1 MLQEAVGKRFAPAPG
16 ERVWH
21 TPCRT
26 IPKLSVGLVSAAL
39 GLMLVFGGASACP
52 ALAQEATPG
61 SDVAAEAAVS
71 GAEGSSST
79 EGAAMPAVP
88 DKAEGT
94 GGPTSGSTRA
104 KGRQT
109 STESASEA
117 VGPSK
122 GSDDAEPVGG
132 ATVDRET
139 APSDQKTASSNQ
151 VNSTPTASDTL
162 VSPSAAAAGSSA
174 VTDAPAAGASTTDTP
189 VTDVPTTDAST
200 SNAPTADAP
209 AAETPAADGT
219 NTVDMSSKTGAT
231 SGVRDSGSTTQAS
244 HSNVYRMYN
253 AWTGEHLYT
262 GSLSEAKSA
271 LSEGWRWEGVAWVA
285 PSSGVPVYRLYNA
298 WSGDH
303 LYTTSKAEY
312 GRLARIGWK
321 GEGVQLYGAPA
332 GSGVAISRLYNRY
345 VQTGSHLLTANAN
358 ERRSCIRAGWSDDGN
373 SWYASK
379 LSKLPIAGFWSVT
392 QAWTPGQLQRYWIG
406 SDAAVAVSR
415 LIDPSS
421 SADRGAGYRAWAT
434 ASGAVIR
441 GARKQGDVIYLADND
456 GRLATGSGW
465 LVTDRFGQG
474 RQRYYL
480 YSRGAYSVVRPG
492 ISRDGATGP
501 GGIGAYHLTTG
512 AGHVL
517 RGSLRDGSVIYLAD
531 NDGRL
536 ATGSGWQVT
545 DCFCQGMQRYYLYS
559 RGAYSIARLG
569 RSSDGASDIGGT
581 HYTTAAGYVLRNM
594 DFDDGI
600 SWFWANNDG
609 RMSDVTDA
617 QRDLVSV
624 AYSTPS
630 PGAGLCAMWVSQ
642 VFSRA
647 GYRYA
652 GGNADDMYWRWCHS
666 SDRAQLRVG
675 MVIAVPSHSH
685 SRMGSIYGHIGIY
698 VGRGQVRDNVGA
710 VRDSPLDEWIRYYST
725 TEVARWGYLLG
736 IALA

>member
-1 MLQEAVGKRFAPAPG
+1 MLQEAVGKRLASAPG
-16 ERVWH
+16 EGVWR
-21 TPCRT
+21 TSCRM
-26 IPKLSVGLVSAAL
+26 IPKLSVGLVSAVL
-39 GLMLVFGGASACP
+39 GFTLVFGGAGARS

-61 SDVAAEAAVS
+61 SGVTAEAVAS
-71 GAEGSSST
+71 GPKESSSIEDT
-79 EGAAMPAVP
+79 AVP
-88 DKAEGT
+88 TAPSNKTEKAER
-94 GGPTSGSTRA
+94 SEFGSPRA
-104 KGRQT
+104 KGQQM
-109 STESASEA
+109 SAKPVSEA
-117 VGPSK
+117 TNSSK
-122 GSDDAEPVGG
+122 GSDVESVGSTTAG
-132 ATVDRET
+132 QDTISSDQSAP
-139 APSDQKTASSNQ
+139 APST
-151 VNSTPTASDTL
+151 SDTP
-162 VSPSAAAAGSSA
+162 VSSSSAAAGSSHIAAAA
-174 VTDAPAAGASTTDTP
+174 VADTSSADVSTTNAPATDT
-189 VTDVPTTDAST
+189 S
-200 SNAPTADAP
+200 
-209 AAETPAADGT
+209 
-219 NTVDMSSKTGAT
+219 TVDNTSVADVSSKKDVT
-231 SGVRDSGSTTQAS
+231 SVARDSGSTTQAS

-285 PSSGVPVYRLYNA
+285 PSAGVPVYRLYNA

-312 GRLARIGWK
+312 SRLARVGWK

-332 GSGVAISRLYNRY
+332 GSGAAISRLYNRY
-345 VQTGSHLLTANAN
+345 VQTGSHLLTADAN

-379 LSKLPIAGFWSVT
+379 LPKLPIAGFWTVT

-415 LIDPSS
+415 LIDSS
-421 SADRGAGYRAWAT
+421 SSPVDRGAGYRAWAT

-441 GARKQGDVIYLADND
+441 GAREQGGVVYLADNN

-474 RQRYYL
+474 MQRYYL
-480 YSRGAYSVVRPG
+480 YSRGAYSV
-492 ISRDGATGP
+492 A
-501 GGIGAYHLTTG
+501 
-512 AGHVL
+512 
-517 RGSLRDGSVIYLAD
+517 
-531 NDGRL
+531 
-536 ATGSGWQVT
+536 Q
-545 DCFCQGMQRYYLYS
+545 
-559 RGAYSIARLG
+559 LG
-569 RSSDGASDIGGT
+569 RSSDGESDIGGA
-581 HYTTAAGYVLRNM
+581 HYTTTAGYVLRNM
-594 DFDDGI
+594 DFDDGM

-710 VRDSPLDEWIRYYST
+710 VRDSPLDEWIRHYST
-725 TEVARWGYLLG
+725 TEVVRWGYLLG

>member
-1 MLQEAVGKRFAPAPG
+1 MLQEAVGKRCALAPG
-16 ERVWH
+16 EGVW
-21 TPCRT
+21 RT
-26 IPKLSVGLVSAAL
+26 SCWVIPKLSVGLVSAAL
-39 GLMLVFGGASACP
+39 GFTLVFGGAGARS

-61 SDVAAEAAVS
+61 SGVTAEAVAS
-71 GAEGSSST
+71 GPKESSSIEDT
-79 EGAAMPAVP
+79 AVP
-88 DKAEGT
+88 TAPSNKTEKAER
-94 GGPTSGSTRA
+94 SEFGSPRTKGQQASA
-104 KGRQT
+104 KPV
-109 STESASEA
+109 SEA
-117 VGPSK
+117 TNSSK
-122 GSDDAEPVGG
+122 GSDVESVGSTTAG
-132 ATVDRET
+132 QDTTSSGQSDS
-139 APSDQKTASSNQ
+139 APST
-151 VNSTPTASDTL
+151 SDTP
-162 VSPSAAAAGSSA
+162 VSSSSAAAGSSHIAAAA
-174 VTDAPAAGASTTDTP
+174 VADTSSADVSTTNAPATDT
-189 VTDVPTTDAST
+189 S
-200 SNAPTADAP
+200 
-209 AAETPAADGT
+209 
-219 NTVDMSSKTGAT
+219 TVDNTSVADVSSKKDVT
-231 SGVRDSGSTTQAS
+231 SVARDSGSTTQAS

-285 PSSGVPVYRLYNA
+285 PSAGVPVYRLYNA

-303 LYTTSKAEY
+303 LYTTSKVEY
-312 GRLARIGWK
+312 SRLARVGWK

-332 GSGVAISRLYNRY
+332 GSGAAISRLYNRY
-345 VQTGSHLLTANAN
+345 VQTGSHLLTADAN

-379 LSKLPIAGFWSVT
+379 LSKLPIAGFWTVT

-406 SDAAVAVSR
+406 SDAVVAASR

-421 SADRGAGYRAWAT
+421 SPVDRGAGYRAWAT

-441 GARKQGDVIYLADND
+441 GAREQGGVIYLADND

-465 LVTDRFGQG
+465 LVTDRFCQG
-474 RQRYYL
+474 LQRYYL
-480 YSRGAYSVVRPG
+480 YSRGAYSV
-492 ISRDGATGP
+492 A
-501 GGIGAYHLTTG
+501 
-512 AGHVL
+512 
-517 RGSLRDGSVIYLAD
+517 
-531 NDGRL
+531 
-536 ATGSGWQVT
+536 Q
-545 DCFCQGMQRYYLYS
+545 
-559 RGAYSIARLG
+559 LG
-569 RSSDGASDIGGT
+569 RSSDGESDIGGA
-581 HYTTAAGYVLRNM
+581 HYTTTAGYVLRNM
-594 DFDDGI
+594 DFDDGM

-725 TEVARWGYLLG
+725 TEVVRWGYLLG

>member
-1 MLQEAVGKRFAPAPG
+1 MLQEAVGKSFALAPG
-16 ERVWH
+16 EGVWH
-21 TPCRT
+21 TSCRM

-39 GLMLVFGGASACP
+39 GFTLVFGGASARS
-52 ALAQEATPG
+52 ALAQEATSG
-61 SDVAAEAAVS
+61 SCVTAEVVAS
-71 GAEGSSST
+71 GPKESSSIEDTGVPTVPSSKT
-79 EGAAMPAVP
+79 E
-88 DKAEGT
+88 KTEK
-94 GGPTSGSTRA
+94 SEFGSPRA
-104 KGRQT
+104 KGQQV
-109 STESASEA
+109 SAKPVPEA
-117 VGPSK
+117 ADSSK
-122 GSDDAEPVGG
+122 GSDVESVGS
-132 ATVDRET
+132 ATAGQDT
-139 APSDQKTASSNQ
+139 TSSDQSDPASS
-151 VNSTPTASDTL
+151 TSDIP
-162 VSPSAAAAGSSA
+162 VSSSSAAAGSSHVA
-174 VTDAPAAGASTTDTP
+174 AAPAADATSADVSTANAPATDT
-189 VTDVPTTDAST
+189 S
-200 SNAPTADAP
+200 TADN
-209 AAETPAADGT
+209 TSVAD
-219 NTVDMSSKTGAT
+219 VSSKKDVT
-231 SGVRDSGSTTQAS
+231 SVARDSGSTTQAS

-285 PSSGVPVYRLYNA
+285 PSAGVPVYRLYNA

-312 GRLARIGWK
+312 SRLARVGWK

-332 GSGVAISRLYNRY
+332 GSGAAISRLYNRY
-345 VQTGSHLLTANAN
+345 VQTGSHLLTADAS
-358 ERRSCIRAGWSDDGN
+358 EKRSCIRAGWSDDGN

-379 LSKLPIAGFWSVT
+379 LSKLPIAGFWTVT

-406 SDAAVAVSR
+406 SDASVAVSR

-421 SADRGAGYRAWAT
+421 SPVDRGAGYRAWAT

-441 GARKQGDVIYLADND
+441 GAREQGGVIYLADND

-474 RQRYYL
+474 MQRYYL
-480 YSRGAYSVVRPG
+480 YSRGAYSV
-492 ISRDGATGP
+492 A
-501 GGIGAYHLTTG
+501 
-512 AGHVL
+512 
-517 RGSLRDGSVIYLAD
+517 
-531 NDGRL
+531 
-536 ATGSGWQVT
+536 Q
-545 DCFCQGMQRYYLYS
+545 
-559 RGAYSIARLG
+559 LG
-569 RSSDGASDIGGT
+569 RSSDGESDIGGA
-581 HYTTAAGYVLRNM
+581 HYTTTAGYVLRNM

>member
-1 MLQEAVGKRFAPAPG
+1 MLQEAVGKRLASAPG
-16 ERVWH
+16 EGVWR
-21 TPCRT
+21 TSCRM
-26 IPKLSVGLVSAAL
+26 IPKLSVGLVSAVL
-39 GLMLVFGGASACP
+39 GFTLVFGGAGARS

-61 SDVAAEAAVS
+61 SGVTAEAVAS
-71 GAEGSSST
+71 GPKESSSIEDT
-79 EGAAMPAVP
+79 AVP
-88 DKAEGT
+88 TAPSNKTEKAER
-94 GGPTSGSTRA
+94 SEFGSPRTKGQQASA
-104 KGRQT
+104 KPV
-109 STESASEA
+109 SEA
-117 VGPSK
+117 TNSSK
-122 GSDDAEPVGG
+122 GSDVESVGSTTAG
-132 ATVDRET
+132 QDTTSSGQSDS
-139 APSDQKTASSNQ
+139 APST
-151 VNSTPTASDTL
+151 SDTP
-162 VSPSAAAAGSSA
+162 VSSSSAAAGLSHVAAAAVADTSSA
-174 VTDAPAAGASTTDTP
+174 DVSTTNAPATDT
-189 VTDVPTTDAST
+189 S
-200 SNAPTADAP
+200 
-209 AAETPAADGT
+209 
-219 NTVDMSSKTGAT
+219 TVDNTSVADVSSKKDVT
-231 SGVRDSGSTTQAS
+231 SVARDSGSTTQAS

-285 PSSGVPVYRLYNA
+285 PSAGVPVYRLYNA

-312 GRLARIGWK
+312 SRLARVGWK

-332 GSGVAISRLYNRY
+332 GSGAAISRLYNRY
-345 VQTGSHLLTANAN
+345 VQTGSHLLTADAS
-358 ERRSCIRAGWSDDGN
+358 EKRSCIRAGWSDDGN

-379 LSKLPIAGFWSVT
+379 LSKLPIAGFWTVT

-406 SDAAVAVSR
+406 SDASVAVSR

-421 SADRGAGYRAWAT
+421 SPVDRGAGYRAWAT

-441 GARKQGDVIYLADND
+441 GAREQGGVIYLADND

-465 LVTDRFGQG
+465 LVTDRFCQG
-474 RQRYYL
+474 LQRYYL
-480 YSRGAYSVVRPG
+480 YSRGAYSV
-492 ISRDGATGP
+492 A
-501 GGIGAYHLTTG
+501 
-512 AGHVL
+512 
-517 RGSLRDGSVIYLAD
+517 
-531 NDGRL
+531 
-536 ATGSGWQVT
+536 Q
-545 DCFCQGMQRYYLYS
+545 
-559 RGAYSIARLG
+559 LG
-569 RSSDGASDIGGT
+569 RSSDGESDIGGA
-581 HYTTAAGYVLRNM
+581 HYTTTAGYVLRNM
-594 DFDDGI
+594 DFDDGM

-710 VRDSPLDEWIRYYST
+710 VRDSPLDEWIRHYST
-725 TEVARWGYLLG
+725 TEVVRWGYLLG

>member
-1 MLQEAVGKRFAPAPG
+1 
-16 ERVWH
+16 
-21 TPCRT
+21 
-26 IPKLSVGLVSAAL
+26 
-39 GLMLVFGGASACP
+39 
-52 ALAQEATPG
+52 
-61 SDVAAEAAVS
+61 
-71 GAEGSSST
+71 
-79 EGAAMPAVP
+79 
-88 DKAEGT
+88 
-94 GGPTSGSTRA
+94 
-104 KGRQT
+104 
-109 STESASEA
+109 
-117 VGPSK
+117 
-122 GSDDAEPVGG
+122 
-132 ATVDRET
+132 
-139 APSDQKTASSNQ
+139 
-151 VNSTPTASDTL
+151 
-162 VSPSAAAAGSSA
+162 
-174 VTDAPAAGASTTDTP
+174 
-189 VTDVPTTDAST
+189 
-200 SNAPTADAP
+200 
-209 AAETPAADGT
+209 
-219 NTVDMSSKTGAT
+219 
-231 SGVRDSGSTTQAS
+231 
-244 HSNVYRMYN
+244 MYN

-285 PSSGVPVYRLYNA
+285 PSAGVPVYRLYNA

-312 GRLARIGWK
+312 SRLARVGWK

-332 GSGVAISRLYNRY
+332 GSGAAISRLYNRY
-345 VQTGSHLLTANAN
+345 VQTGSHLLTADAN

-379 LSKLPIAGFWSVT
+379 LPKLPIAGFWTVT

-406 SDAAVAVSR
+406 SDASVAVSR

-421 SADRGAGYRAWAT
+421 SPVDRGAGYRAWAT

-441 GARKQGDVIYLADND
+441 GAREQGGVIYLADND

-465 LVTDRFGQG
+465 LVTDRFCQG
-474 RQRYYL
+474 LQRYYL
-480 YSRGAYSVVRPG
+480 YSRGAYSV
-492 ISRDGATGP
+492 A
-501 GGIGAYHLTTG
+501 
-512 AGHVL
+512 
-517 RGSLRDGSVIYLAD
+517 
-531 NDGRL
+531 
-536 ATGSGWQVT
+536 Q
-545 DCFCQGMQRYYLYS
+545 
-559 RGAYSIARLG
+559 LG
-569 RSSDGASDIGGT
+569 RSSDGESDIGGA
-581 HYTTAAGYVLRNM
+581 HYTTTAGYVLRNM
-594 DFDDGI
+594 DFDDGM

-725 TEVARWGYLLG
+725 TEVVRWGYLLG

>member
-1 MLQEAVGKRFAPAPG
+1 MLQEAVGKRCALAPG
-16 ERVWH
+16 EGVW
-21 TPCRT
+21 RT
-26 IPKLSVGLVSAAL
+26 SCWVIPKLSVGLVSAAL
-39 GLMLVFGGASACP
+39 GFTLVFGGAGARS

-61 SDVAAEAAVS
+61 SGATAEAVAS
-71 GAEGSSST
+71 GPEESSSIEDT
-79 EGAAMPAVP
+79 AVP
-88 DKAEGT
+88 TAPSNKTEKT
-94 GGPTSGSTRA
+94 EKSEFGSPRTKGQQVSA
-104 KGRQT
+104 KPVP
-109 STESASEA
+109 EA
-117 VGPSK
+117 TNSSK
-122 GSDDAEPVGG
+122 GSDVESVGS
-132 ATVDRET
+132 TT
-139 APSDQKTASSNQ
+139 AGQDTTSSDQSDPASS
-151 VNSTPTASDTL
+151 TSDIP
-162 VSPSAAAAGSSA
+162 VSSSSAAAGSSHVA
-174 VTDAPAAGASTTDTP
+174 AAPAADATSVDVSTANAPATDTP
-189 VTDVPTTDAST
+189 
-200 SNAPTADAP
+200 
-209 AAETPAADGT
+209 
-219 NTVDMSSKTGAT
+219 TVDNTSVADVSSKKDVT
-231 SGVRDSGSTTQAS
+231 SVARDSGSTTQAS

-285 PSSGVPVYRLYNA
+285 PSAGVPVYRLYNA

-303 LYTTSKAEY
+303 LYTTSKVEY
-312 GRLARIGWK
+312 SRLARVGWK

-332 GSGVAISRLYNRY
+332 GSGAAISRLYNRY
-345 VQTGSHLLTANAN
+345 VQTGSHLLTADTN

-379 LSKLPIAGFWSVT
+379 LSKLPIAGFWTVT

-406 SDAAVAVSR
+406 SDASVAVSR

-421 SADRGAGYRAWAT
+421 SPVDRGAGYRAWAT

-441 GARKQGDVIYLADND
+441 GAREQGGVIYLADND

-474 RQRYYL
+474 
-480 YSRGAYSVVRPG
+480 
-492 ISRDGATGP
+492 
-501 GGIGAYHLTTG
+501 
-512 AGHVL
+512 
-517 RGSLRDGSVIYLAD
+517 
-531 NDGRL
+531 
-536 ATGSGWQVT
+536 
-545 DCFCQGMQRYYLYS
+545 MQRYYLYS
-559 RGAYSIARLG
+559 KGAYSVAQLG
-569 RSSDGASDIGGT
+569 RSSDGESDIGGA
-581 HYTTAAGYVLRNM
+581 HYTTTAGYVLRNM

-725 TEVARWGYLLG
+725 TEVVRWGYLLG

>member
-1 MLQEAVGKRFAPAPG
+1 MLQEAVGKRCALAPG
-16 ERVWH
+16 EGVW
-21 TPCRT
+21 RT
-26 IPKLSVGLVSAAL
+26 SCWVIPKLSVGLVSAAL
-39 GLMLVFGGASACP
+39 GFTLVFGGAGARS

-61 SDVAAEAAVS
+61 SGVTAEAVAS
-71 GAEGSSST
+71 GPKESSSIEDT
-79 EGAAMPAVP
+79 AVP
-88 DKAEGT
+88 TAPSNKTEKAER
-94 GGPTSGSTRA
+94 SEFGSPRT
-104 KGRQT
+104 KGQQA
-109 STESASEA
+109 STKPVSEA
-117 VGPSK
+117 TNSSK
-122 GSDDAEPVGG
+122 GSDVESVGSTTAG
-132 ATVDRET
+132 QDTTSSGQSDS
-139 APSDQKTASSNQ
+139 APST
-151 VNSTPTASDTL
+151 SDTP
-162 VSPSAAAAGSSA
+162 VSSSSAAAGSSHIAAAA
-174 VTDAPAAGASTTDTP
+174 VADTSSADVSTTNAPATDT
-189 VTDVPTTDAST
+189 S
-200 SNAPTADAP
+200 
-209 AAETPAADGT
+209 
-219 NTVDMSSKTGAT
+219 TVDNTSVADVSSKKDVT
-231 SGVRDSGSTTQAS
+231 SVARDSGSTTQAS

-285 PSSGVPVYRLYNA
+285 PSAGVPVYRLYNA

-303 LYTTSKAEY
+303 LYTTSKVEY
-312 GRLARIGWK
+312 SRLARVGWK

-332 GSGVAISRLYNRY
+332 GSGAAISRLYNRY
-345 VQTGSHLLTANAN
+345 VQTGSHLLTADAN

-379 LSKLPIAGFWSVT
+379 LSKLPIAGFWTVT

-406 SDAAVAVSR
+406 SDAVVAASR

-421 SADRGAGYRAWAT
+421 SPVDRGAGYRAWAT

-441 GARKQGDVIYLADND
+441 GAREQGGVIYLADND

-474 RQRYYL
+474 MQRYYL
-480 YSRGAYSVVRPG
+480 YSRGAYSV
-492 ISRDGATGP
+492 A
-501 GGIGAYHLTTG
+501 
-512 AGHVL
+512 
-517 RGSLRDGSVIYLAD
+517 
-531 NDGRL
+531 
-536 ATGSGWQVT
+536 Q
-545 DCFCQGMQRYYLYS
+545 
-559 RGAYSIARLG
+559 LG
-569 RSSDGASDIGGT
+569 RSSDGESDIGGA
-581 HYTTAAGYVLRNM
+581 HYTTTAGYVLRNM
-594 DFDDGI
+594 DFDDGM

-725 TEVARWGYLLG
+725 TEVVRWGYLLG

>member
-1 MLQEAVGKRFAPAPG
+1 MLQEAVGKSFALAPSEG
-16 ERVWH
+16 VWH
-21 TPCRT
+21 TSCRM

-39 GLMLVFGGASACP
+39 GFTLVFGGAGARS

-61 SDVAAEAAVS
+61 SCVTAEAVVS
-71 GAEGSSST
+71 GPKESSSIEDT
-79 EGAAMPAVP
+79 AVP
-88 DKAEGT
+88 TVPSSKTEKT
-94 GGPTSGSTRA
+94 EKSEFGSPRA
-104 KGRQT
+104 KGQQV
-109 STESASEA
+109 SAKPVPEA
-117 VGPSK
+117 ADSSK
-122 GSDDAEPVGG
+122 GSDVESVGS
-132 ATVDRET
+132 TT
-139 APSDQKTASSNQ
+139 AGQDTTSSDQSDPASS
-151 VNSTPTASDTL
+151 TSDIP
-162 VSPSAAAAGSSA
+162 VSSSSAAAGSSHVA
-174 VTDAPAAGASTTDTP
+174 AAPAADATSADVSTANAPATDT
-189 VTDVPTTDAST
+189 S
-200 SNAPTADAP
+200 TADN
-209 AAETPAADGT
+209 TSVAD
-219 NTVDMSSKTGAT
+219 VSSKKDVT
-231 SGVRDSGSTTQAS
+231 SVARDSGSTTQAS

-285 PSSGVPVYRLYNA
+285 PSAGVPVYRLYNA

-312 GRLARIGWK
+312 SRLARVGWK

-332 GSGVAISRLYNRY
+332 GSGAAISRLYNRY
-345 VQTGSHLLTANAN
+345 VQTGSHLLTTDAS
-358 ERRSCIRAGWSDDGN
+358 EKRSCIRAGWSDDGN

-379 LSKLPIAGFWSVT
+379 LSKLPIAGFWTVT

-406 SDAAVAVSR
+406 SDASVAVSR

-421 SADRGAGYRAWAT
+421 SPVDRGAGYRAWAT

-441 GARKQGDVIYLADND
+441 GAREQGGVIYLADND

-474 RQRYYL
+474 MQRYYL
-480 YSRGAYSVVRPG
+480 YSRGAYSVAKPG
-492 ISRDGATGP
+492 VSRDGATGR
-501 GGIGAYHLTTG
+501 GGIGAYHFTTG

-517 RGSLRDGSVIYLAD
+517 RGSLRSGSIIYLAD

-536 ATGSGWQVT
+536 ATGSGWLVT
-545 DCFCQGMQRYYLYS
+545 DRFGQGLQRYYLYS
-559 RGAYSIARLG
+559 RGAYSVAQLG
-569 RSSDGASDIGGT
+569 RSSDGESDIGGA
-581 HYTTAAGYVLRNM
+581 HYTTTAGYVLRNM
-594 DFDDGI
+594 DFDDGM

-710 VRDSPLDEWIRYYST
+710 VRDSPLDEWIRHYST
-725 TEVARWGYLLG
+725 TEVVRWGYLLG
-736 IALA
+736 IVLA

>member
-1 MLQEAVGKRFAPAPG
+1 MLQEAVGKSFALAPG
-16 ERVWH
+16 EGVWH
-21 TPCRT
+21 TSCRM

-39 GLMLVFGGASACP
+39 GFTLVFGGAGARS
-52 ALAQEATPG
+52 ALAQEATSG
-61 SDVAAEAAVS
+61 SCVTAEVVAS
-71 GAEGSSST
+71 GPEESSSIEDT
-79 EGAAMPAVP
+79 AVP
-88 DKAEGT
+88 TVPSSKTEKT
-94 GGPTSGSTRA
+94 EKSEFGSPRA
-104 KGRQT
+104 KGQQV
-109 STESASEA
+109 SAKPVSEA
-117 VGPSK
+117 TNSSK
-122 GSDDAEPVGG
+122 GSDVESVGS
-132 ATVDRET
+132 TT
-139 APSDQKTASSNQ
+139 AGQDIASSDQSDPASS
-151 VNSTPTASDTL
+151 TSDIP
-162 VSPSAAAAGSSA
+162 VSSSSAAAGSSHVA
-174 VTDAPAAGASTTDTP
+174 AAPAADATSADVSTTN
-189 VTDVPTTDAST
+189 VPATDAL
-200 SNAPTADAP
+200 TADN
-209 AAETPAADGT
+209 TSVAD
-219 NTVDMSSKTGAT
+219 VSSKKDVT
-231 SGVRDSGSTTQAS
+231 SVARDSGSTTQAS
-244 HSNVYRMYN
+244 HSNVDRMYN

-285 PSSGVPVYRLYNA
+285 PSAGVPVYRLYNA

-312 GRLARIGWK
+312 SRLARVGWK

-332 GSGVAISRLYNRY
+332 GSGAAISRLYNRY
-345 VQTGSHLLTANAN
+345 VQTGSHLLTADAS
-358 ERRSCIRAGWSDDGN
+358 EKRSCIRAGWSDDGN

-379 LSKLPIAGFWSVT
+379 LSKLPIAGFWTVT

-406 SDAAVAVSR
+406 SDASVAVSR

-421 SADRGAGYRAWAT
+421 SPVDRGAGYRAWAT

-441 GARKQGDVIYLADND
+441 GAREQGGVIYLADND

-474 RQRYYL
+474 MQRYYL
-480 YSRGAYSVVRPG
+480 YSRGAYSV
-492 ISRDGATGP
+492 A
-501 GGIGAYHLTTG
+501 
-512 AGHVL
+512 
-517 RGSLRDGSVIYLAD
+517 
-531 NDGRL
+531 
-536 ATGSGWQVT
+536 Q
-545 DCFCQGMQRYYLYS
+545 
-559 RGAYSIARLG
+559 LG
-569 RSSDGASDIGGT
+569 RSSDGESDIGGA
-581 HYTTAAGYVLRNM
+581 HYTTTAGYVLRNM

-698 VGRGQVRDNVGA
+698 VGRGQVRDNVG
-710 VRDSPLDEWIRYYST
+710 VIRDSPLDEWIRYYST
-725 TEVARWGYLLG
+725 TEVVRWGYLLG

>member
-1 MLQEAVGKRFAPAPG
+1 MLQEAVGKSFALAPG
-16 ERVWH
+16 EGVWH
-21 TPCRT
+21 TSCRM

-39 GLMLVFGGASACP
+39 GFTLVFGGASARS
-52 ALAQEATPG
+52 ALAQEATSG
-61 SDVAAEAAVS
+61 SCVTAEVVAS
-71 GAEGSSST
+71 GPKESSSIEDTGVPTVPSSKT
-79 EGAAMPAVP
+79 E
-88 DKAEGT
+88 KTEK
-94 GGPTSGSTRA
+94 SEFGSPRA
-104 KGRQT
+104 KGQQV
-109 STESASEA
+109 SAKPVPEA
-117 VGPSK
+117 ADSSK
-122 GSDDAEPVGG
+122 GSDVESVGS
-132 ATVDRET
+132 ATAGQDT
-139 APSDQKTASSNQ
+139 TSSDQSDPASS
-151 VNSTPTASDTL
+151 TSDIP
-162 VSPSAAAAGSSA
+162 VSSSSAAAGSSHVA
-174 VTDAPAAGASTTDTP
+174 AAPAADATSADVSTANAPATDT
-189 VTDVPTTDAST
+189 S
-200 SNAPTADAP
+200 TADN
-209 AAETPAADGT
+209 TSVAD
-219 NTVDMSSKTGAT
+219 VSSKKDVT
-231 SGVRDSGSTTQAS
+231 SVARDSGSTTQAS

-285 PSSGVPVYRLYNA
+285 PSAGVPVYRLYNA

-312 GRLARIGWK
+312 SRLARVGWK

-332 GSGVAISRLYNRY
+332 GSGAAISRLYNRY
-345 VQTGSHLLTANAN
+345 VQTGSHLLTADAS
-358 ERRSCIRAGWSDDGN
+358 EKRSCIRAGWSDDGN

-379 LSKLPIAGFWSVT
+379 LSKLPIAGFWTVT

-406 SDAAVAVSR
+406 SDAVVAASR

-421 SADRGAGYRAWAT
+421 SPVDRGAGYRAWAT

-441 GARKQGDVIYLADND
+441 GAREQGGVIYLADND

-474 RQRYYL
+474 MQRYYL
-480 YSRGAYSVVRPG
+480 YSRGAYSV
-492 ISRDGATGP
+492 A
-501 GGIGAYHLTTG
+501 
-512 AGHVL
+512 
-517 RGSLRDGSVIYLAD
+517 
-531 NDGRL
+531 
-536 ATGSGWQVT
+536 Q
-545 DCFCQGMQRYYLYS
+545 
-559 RGAYSIARLG
+559 LG
-569 RSSDGASDIGGT
+569 RSSDGESDIGGA
-581 HYTTAAGYVLRNM
+581 HYTTTAGYVLRNM

-698 VGRGQVRDNVGA
+698 VGRGQVRDNVG
-710 VRDSPLDEWIRYYST
+710 VIRDSPLDEWIRYYST
-725 TEVARWGYLLG
+725 TEVVRWGYLLG

>member
-16 ERVWH
+16 EGVWR
-21 TPCRT
+21 TPCWV

-39 GLMLVFGGASACP
+39 GFTLVFGGAGARSV
-52 ALAQEATPG
+52 LAQEATSG
-61 SDVAAEAAVS
+61 SGVTTEAVAS
-71 GAEGSSST
+71 GPKESSSIEDT
-79 EGAAMPAVP
+79 AVP
-88 DKAEGT
+88 TAPSNKTEKAER
-94 GGPTSGSTRA
+94 SEFGSPRA
-104 KGRQT
+104 KGQQV
-109 STESASEA
+109 SAKPVSE
-117 VGPSK
+117 VTNSSK
-122 GSDDAEPVGG
+122 GSDVESVGSTTAVQDTTSSDQSG
-132 ATVDRET
+132 P
-139 APSDQKTASSNQ
+139 APSTSDIPVSS
-151 VNSTPTASDTL
+151 S
-162 VSPSAAAAGSSA
+162 SAAAGLSHVAA
-174 VTDAPAAGASTTDTP
+174 APAVDTTSADVSTTNTP
-189 VTDVPTTDAST
+189 ATNT
-200 SNAPTADAP
+200 STADN
-209 AAETPAADGT
+209 TSVAD
-219 NTVDMSSKTGAT
+219 VSSKKDVT
-231 SGVRDSGSTTQAS
+231 SVARDSGSTTQAS

-285 PSSGVPVYRLYNA
+285 PSAGVPVYRLYNA

-312 GRLARIGWK
+312 SRLARVGWK

-332 GSGVAISRLYNRY
+332 GSGAAISRLYNRY
-345 VQTGSHLLTANAN
+345 VQTGSHLLTADAN

-379 LSKLPIAGFWSVT
+379 LSKLPIAGFWTVT

-406 SDAAVAVSR
+406 SDASVAVSR

-421 SADRGAGYRAWAT
+421 SPVDRGAGYRAWAT

-441 GARKQGDVIYLADND
+441 GAREQGGVIYLADND

-474 RQRYYL
+474 MQRYYL
-480 YSRGAYSVVRPG
+480 YSRGAYSV
-492 ISRDGATGP
+492 A
-501 GGIGAYHLTTG
+501 
-512 AGHVL
+512 
-517 RGSLRDGSVIYLAD
+517 
-531 NDGRL
+531 
-536 ATGSGWQVT
+536 Q
-545 DCFCQGMQRYYLYS
+545 
-559 RGAYSIARLG
+559 LG
-569 RSSDGASDIGGT
+569 RSSDGESDIGGA
-581 HYTTAAGYVLRNM
+581 HYTTTAGYVLRNM
-594 DFDDGI
+594 DFDDGM

-725 TEVARWGYLLG
+725 TEVVRWGYLLG

>member
-1 MLQEAVGKRFAPAPG
+1 MLQEAVGKRCALAPG
-16 ERVWH
+16 EGVW
-21 TPCRT
+21 RT
-26 IPKLSVGLVSAAL
+26 SCWVIPKLSVGLVSAAL
-39 GLMLVFGGASACP
+39 GFTLVFGGAGARS

-61 SDVAAEAAVS
+61 SGATAEAVAS
-71 GAEGSSST
+71 GPEESSSIEDTGVPTAPSNKT
-79 EGAAMPAVP
+79 E
-88 DKAEGT
+88 KTEK
-94 GGPTSGSTRA
+94 SEFGSPRTKGQQASA
-104 KGRQT
+104 KPV
-109 STESASEA
+109 SEA
-117 VGPSK
+117 TNSSK
-122 GSDDAEPVGG
+122 GSDVESVGSTTAG
-132 ATVDRET
+132 QDTISSDQSAP
-139 APSDQKTASSNQ
+139 APST
-151 VNSTPTASDTL
+151 SDTP
-162 VSPSAAAAGSSA
+162 VSSSSAAAGSSHVAAAA
-174 VTDAPAAGASTTDTP
+174 VADTSSADVSTTNAPATDT
-189 VTDVPTTDAST
+189 S
-200 SNAPTADAP
+200 TADN
-209 AAETPAADGT
+209 TSVAD
-219 NTVDMSSKTGAT
+219 VSSKKDVT
-231 SGVRDSGSTTQAS
+231 SVARDSGSTTQAS

-285 PSSGVPVYRLYNA
+285 PSAGVPVYRLYNA

-312 GRLARIGWK
+312 SRLARVGWK

-332 GSGVAISRLYNRY
+332 GSGAAISRLYNRY
-345 VQTGSHLLTANAN
+345 VQTGSHLLTADAS
-358 ERRSCIRAGWSDDGN
+358 EKRSCIRAGWSDDGN

-379 LSKLPIAGFWSVT
+379 LSKLPIAGFWTVT

-406 SDAAVAVSR
+406 SDASVAVSR

-421 SADRGAGYRAWAT
+421 SPVDRGAGYRAWAT

-441 GARKQGDVIYLADND
+441 GAREQGGVIYLADND

-465 LVTDRFGQG
+465 LVTDRFCQG
-474 RQRYYL
+474 LQRYYL
-480 YSRGAYSVVRPG
+480 YSRGAYSV
-492 ISRDGATGP
+492 A
-501 GGIGAYHLTTG
+501 
-512 AGHVL
+512 
-517 RGSLRDGSVIYLAD
+517 
-531 NDGRL
+531 
-536 ATGSGWQVT
+536 Q
-545 DCFCQGMQRYYLYS
+545 
-559 RGAYSIARLG
+559 LG
-569 RSSDGASDIGGT
+569 RSSDGESDIGGA
-581 HYTTAAGYVLRNM
+581 HYTTTAGYVLRNM
-594 DFDDGI
+594 DFDDGM

-725 TEVARWGYLLG
+725 TEVVRWGYLLG

>member
-1 MLQEAVGKRFAPAPG
+1 MLQEAVGKRCALAPG
-16 ERVWH
+16 EGVWR
-21 TPCRT
+21 TSCRM

-39 GLMLVFGGASACP
+39 GFTLVFGGAGARS

-61 SDVAAEAAVS
+61 SGATAEAVAS
-71 GAEGSSST
+71 GPEESSSIEDTGVPTAPSNKT
-79 EGAAMPAVP
+79 E
-88 DKAEGT
+88 KTEK
-94 GGPTSGSTRA
+94 SEFGSPRA
-104 KGRQT
+104 KGQQV
-109 STESASEA
+109 SAKPVPEA
-117 VGPSK
+117 ADSSK
-122 GSDDAEPVGG
+122 GSDVESVGS
-132 ATVDRET
+132 ATAGQDT
-139 APSDQKTASSNQ
+139 TSSDQSDPASS
-151 VNSTPTASDTL
+151 TSDIP
-162 VSPSAAAAGSSA
+162 VSSSSAAAGSSHIAAAA
-174 VTDAPAAGASTTDTP
+174 VADTSSADVSTTNAPATDT
-189 VTDVPTTDAST
+189 S
-200 SNAPTADAP
+200 
-209 AAETPAADGT
+209 
-219 NTVDMSSKTGAT
+219 TVDNTSVADVSSKKDVT
-231 SGVRDSGSTTQAS
+231 SVARDSGSTTQAS

-285 PSSGVPVYRLYNA
+285 PSAGVPVYRLYNA

-312 GRLARIGWK
+312 SRLARVGWK

-332 GSGVAISRLYNRY
+332 GSGAAISRLYNRY
-345 VQTGSHLLTANAN
+345 VQTGSHLLTADAS
-358 ERRSCIRAGWSDDGN
+358 EKRSCIRAGWSDDGN

-379 LSKLPIAGFWSVT
+379 LSKLPIAGFWTVT

-406 SDAAVAVSR
+406 SDASVAVSR

-421 SADRGAGYRAWAT
+421 SPVDRGAGYRAWAT

-441 GARKQGDVIYLADND
+441 GAREQGGVIYLADND

-474 RQRYYL
+474 MQRYYL
-480 YSRGAYSVVRPG
+480 YSRGAYSV
-492 ISRDGATGP
+492 A
-501 GGIGAYHLTTG
+501 
-512 AGHVL
+512 
-517 RGSLRDGSVIYLAD
+517 
-531 NDGRL
+531 
-536 ATGSGWQVT
+536 Q
-545 DCFCQGMQRYYLYS
+545 
-559 RGAYSIARLG
+559 LG
-569 RSSDGASDIGGT
+569 RSSDGESDIGGA
-581 HYTTAAGYVLRNM
+581 HYTTTAGYVLRNM

-725 TEVARWGYLLG
+725 TEVVRWGYLLG

>member
-1 MLQEAVGKRFAPAPG
+1 MLQEAVGKSFALAPSEG
-16 ERVWH
+16 VW
-21 TPCRT
+21 RT
-26 IPKLSVGLVSAAL
+26 SCWVIPKLSVGLVSAAL
-39 GLMLVFGGASACP
+39 GFTLVFGGAGARS

-61 SDVAAEAAVS
+61 SCVTAEVVAS
-71 GAEGSSST
+71 GPKESSSIEDT
-79 EGAAMPAVP
+79 AVP
-88 DKAEGT
+88 TAPSNKTEKT
-94 GGPTSGSTRA
+94 EKSEFGSPRA
-104 KGRQT
+104 KGQQA
-109 STESASEA
+109 SAKPVPEA
-117 VGPSK
+117 ADSSK
-122 GSDDAEPVGG
+122 GSDVESVGS
-132 ATVDRET
+132 TT
-139 APSDQKTASSNQ
+139 AGQDTTSSDQSDPASS
-151 VNSTPTASDTL
+151 TSDIP
-162 VSPSAAAAGSSA
+162 VSSSSAAAGSSHVA
-174 VTDAPAAGASTTDTP
+174 AAPAADATSADVSTANAPATDT
-189 VTDVPTTDAST
+189 S
-200 SNAPTADAP
+200 TADN
-209 AAETPAADGT
+209 TSVAD
-219 NTVDMSSKTGAT
+219 VSSKKDVT
-231 SGVRDSGSTTQAS
+231 SVARDSGSTTQAS

-285 PSSGVPVYRLYNA
+285 PSAGVPVYRLYNA

-312 GRLARIGWK
+312 SRLARVGWK

-332 GSGVAISRLYNRY
+332 GSGAAISRLYNRY
-345 VQTGSHLLTANAN
+345 VQTGSHLLTADAN

-379 LSKLPIAGFWSVT
+379 LSKLPIAGFWTVT

-406 SDAAVAVSR
+406 SDASVAVSR

-421 SADRGAGYRAWAT
+421 SPVDRGAGYRAWAT

-441 GARKQGDVIYLADND
+441 GAREQGGVIYLADND

-474 RQRYYL
+474 MQRYYL
-480 YSRGAYSVVRPG
+480 YSRGAYSV
-492 ISRDGATGP
+492 A
-501 GGIGAYHLTTG
+501 
-512 AGHVL
+512 
-517 RGSLRDGSVIYLAD
+517 
-531 NDGRL
+531 
-536 ATGSGWQVT
+536 Q
-545 DCFCQGMQRYYLYS
+545 
-559 RGAYSIARLG
+559 LG
-569 RSSDGASDIGGT
+569 RSSDGESDIGGA
-581 HYTTAAGYVLRNM
+581 HYTTTAGYVLRNM
-594 DFDDGI
+594 DFDDGM

-710 VRDSPLDEWIRYYST
+710 VRDSPLDEWIRHYST
-725 TEVARWGYLLG
+725 TEVVRWGYLLG

>member
-1 MLQEAVGKRFAPAPG
+1 
-16 ERVWH
+16 
-21 TPCRT
+21 
-26 IPKLSVGLVSAAL
+26 
-39 GLMLVFGGASACP
+39 
-52 ALAQEATPG
+52 
-61 SDVAAEAAVS
+61 
-71 GAEGSSST
+71 
-79 EGAAMPAVP
+79 
-88 DKAEGT
+88 
-94 GGPTSGSTRA
+94 
-104 KGRQT
+104 
-109 STESASEA
+109 
-117 VGPSK
+117 
-122 GSDDAEPVGG
+122 
-132 ATVDRET
+132 
-139 APSDQKTASSNQ
+139 
-151 VNSTPTASDTL
+151 
-162 VSPSAAAAGSSA
+162 
-174 VTDAPAAGASTTDTP
+174 
-189 VTDVPTTDAST
+189 
-200 SNAPTADAP
+200 
-209 AAETPAADGT
+209 
-219 NTVDMSSKTGAT
+219 
-231 SGVRDSGSTTQAS
+231 
-244 HSNVYRMYN
+244 MYN

-285 PSSGVPVYRLYNA
+285 PSAGVPVYRLYNA

-312 GRLARIGWK
+312 SRLARVGWK

-332 GSGVAISRLYNRY
+332 GSGAAISRLYNRY
-345 VQTGSHLLTANAN
+345 VQTGSHLLTADAS
-358 ERRSCIRAGWSDDGN
+358 EKRSCIRAGWSDDGN

-379 LSKLPIAGFWSVT
+379 LSKLPIAGFWTVT

-406 SDAAVAVSR
+406 SDASVAVSR

-421 SADRGAGYRAWAT
+421 SPVDRGAGYRAWAT

-441 GARKQGDVIYLADND
+441 GAREQGGVIYLADND

-474 RQRYYL
+474 MQRYYL
-480 YSRGAYSVVRPG
+480 YSRGAYSV
-492 ISRDGATGP
+492 A
-501 GGIGAYHLTTG
+501 
-512 AGHVL
+512 
-517 RGSLRDGSVIYLAD
+517 
-531 NDGRL
+531 
-536 ATGSGWQVT
+536 Q
-545 DCFCQGMQRYYLYS
+545 
-559 RGAYSIARLG
+559 LG
-569 RSSDGASDIGGT
+569 RSSDGESDIGGA
-581 HYTTAAGYVLRNM
+581 HYTTTAGYVLRNM

-698 VGRGQVRDNVGA
+698 VGRGQVRDNIGVI
-710 VRDSPLDEWIRYYST
+710 RDSPLDEWIRYYST
-725 TEVARWGYLLG
+725 TEVVRWGYLLG

>member
-1 MLQEAVGKRFAPAPG
+1 MLQEAVGKRCALAPG
-16 ERVWH
+16 EGVW
-21 TPCRT
+21 RT
-26 IPKLSVGLVSAAL
+26 SCWVIPKLSVGLVSAAL
-39 GLMLVFGGASACP
+39 GFTLVFGGAGARS

-61 SDVAAEAAVS
+61 SGATAEAVAS
-71 GAEGSSST
+71 GPEESSSIEDTGVPTAPSNKT
-79 EGAAMPAVP
+79 E
-88 DKAEGT
+88 KTEK
-94 GGPTSGSTRA
+94 SEFGSPRTKGQQASA
-104 KGRQT
+104 KPV
-109 STESASEA
+109 SEA
-117 VGPSK
+117 TNSSK
-122 GSDDAEPVGG
+122 GSDVESVGSTTAG
-132 ATVDRET
+132 QDTISSDQSAP
-139 APSDQKTASSNQ
+139 APST
-151 VNSTPTASDTL
+151 SDTP
-162 VSPSAAAAGSSA
+162 VSSSSAAAGSSHVAAAA
-174 VTDAPAAGASTTDTP
+174 VADTSSADVSTTNAPATDT
-189 VTDVPTTDAST
+189 S
-200 SNAPTADAP
+200 TADN
-209 AAETPAADGT
+209 TSVAD
-219 NTVDMSSKTGAT
+219 VSSKKDVT
-231 SGVRDSGSTTQAS
+231 SVARDSRSTTQAS

-285 PSSGVPVYRLYNA
+285 PSAGVPVYRLYNA

-312 GRLARIGWK
+312 SRLARVGWK

-332 GSGVAISRLYNRY
+332 GSGAAISRLYNRY
-345 VQTGSHLLTANAN
+345 VQTGSHLLTADAS
-358 ERRSCIRAGWSDDGN
+358 EKRSCIRAGWSDDGN

-379 LSKLPIAGFWSVT
+379 LSKLPIAGFWTVT

-406 SDAAVAVSR
+406 SDASVAVSR

-421 SADRGAGYRAWAT
+421 SPVDRGAGYRAWAT

-441 GARKQGDVIYLADND
+441 GAREQGGVIYLADND

-465 LVTDRFGQG
+465 LVTDRFCQG
-474 RQRYYL
+474 LQRYYL
-480 YSRGAYSVVRPG
+480 YSRGAYSV
-492 ISRDGATGP
+492 A
-501 GGIGAYHLTTG
+501 
-512 AGHVL
+512 
-517 RGSLRDGSVIYLAD
+517 
-531 NDGRL
+531 
-536 ATGSGWQVT
+536 Q
-545 DCFCQGMQRYYLYS
+545 
-559 RGAYSIARLG
+559 LG
-569 RSSDGASDIGGT
+569 RSSDGESDIGGA
-581 HYTTAAGYVLRNM
+581 HYTTTAGYVLRNM
-594 DFDDGI
+594 DFDDGM

-725 TEVARWGYLLG
+725 TEVVRWGYLLG

>member
-1 MLQEAVGKRFAPAPG
+1 MLQEAVGKRCALAPG
-16 ERVWH
+16 EGVW
-21 TPCRT
+21 RT
-26 IPKLSVGLVSAAL
+26 SCWVIPKLSVGLVSAAL
-39 GLMLVFGGASACP
+39 GFTLVFGGAGARS

-61 SDVAAEAAVS
+61 SGATAEAVAS
-71 GAEGSSST
+71 GPEESSSIEDTGVPTAPSNKT
-79 EGAAMPAVP
+79 EETE
-88 DKAEGT
+88 KSEFAER
-94 GGPTSGSTRA
+94 SEFGSPRA
-104 KGRQT
+104 KGQQM
-109 STESASEA
+109 SAKPVSEA
-117 VGPSK
+117 TNSSK
-122 GSDDAEPVGG
+122 GSDVESVGSTTAG
-132 ATVDRET
+132 QDTTSSDQSGP
-139 APSDQKTASSNQ
+139 APSTSDIPVSS
-151 VNSTPTASDTL
+151 S
-162 VSPSAAAAGSSA
+162 SAAAGLSHVAA
-174 VTDAPAAGASTTDTP
+174 APAADATSADVSTTN
-189 VTDVPTTDAST
+189 VPATDAL
-200 SNAPTADAP
+200 TADN
-209 AAETPAADGT
+209 TSVAD
-219 NTVDMSSKTGAT
+219 VSSKKDVT
-231 SGVRDSGSTTQAS
+231 SVARDSGSTTQAS

-285 PSSGVPVYRLYNA
+285 PSAGVPVYRLYNA

-312 GRLARIGWK
+312 SRLARVGWK

-332 GSGVAISRLYNRY
+332 GSGAAISRLYNRY
-345 VQTGSHLLTANAN
+345 VQTGSHLLTADAS
-358 ERRSCIRAGWSDDGN
+358 EKRSCIRAGWSDDGN
-373 SWYASK
+373 SWYATK
-379 LSKLPIAGFWSVT
+379 LSKLPIAGFWTVT

-406 SDAAVAVSR
+406 SDAVVAASR

-421 SADRGAGYRAWAT
+421 SPVDRGAGYRAWAT

-441 GARKQGDVIYLADND
+441 GAREQGGVIYLADND

-474 RQRYYL
+474 MQRYYL
-480 YSRGAYSVVRPG
+480 YSRGAYSV
-492 ISRDGATGP
+492 A
-501 GGIGAYHLTTG
+501 
-512 AGHVL
+512 
-517 RGSLRDGSVIYLAD
+517 
-531 NDGRL
+531 
-536 ATGSGWQVT
+536 Q
-545 DCFCQGMQRYYLYS
+545 
-559 RGAYSIARLG
+559 LG
-569 RSSDGASDIGGT
+569 RSSDGESDIGGA
-581 HYTTAAGYVLRNM
+581 HYTTTAGYVLRNM
-594 DFDDGI
+594 DFDDGM

-725 TEVARWGYLLG
+725 TEAVRWGYLLG

>member
-1 MLQEAVGKRFAPAPG
+1 MLQEAVEKRCALAPG
-16 ERVWH
+16 EGVW
-21 TPCRT
+21 RT
-26 IPKLSVGLVSAAL
+26 SCWVIPKLSVGLVSAAL
-39 GLMLVFGGASACP
+39 GFTLVFGGAGARS

-61 SDVAAEAAVS
+61 SGATAEAVAS
-71 GAEGSSST
+71 GPEESSSIEDTGVPTAPSNKT
-79 EGAAMPAVP
+79 E
-88 DKAEGT
+88 KTEK
-94 GGPTSGSTRA
+94 SEFGSPRTKGQQASA
-104 KGRQT
+104 KPV
-109 STESASEA
+109 SEA
-117 VGPSK
+117 TNSSK
-122 GSDDAEPVGG
+122 GSDVESVGS
-132 ATVDRET
+132 TT
-139 APSDQKTASSNQ
+139 AVQDTTSSDQSGPASS
-151 VNSTPTASDTL
+151 TSDIP
-162 VSPSAAAAGSSA
+162 VSSSSAAAGSSHVA
-174 VTDAPAAGASTTDTP
+174 AAPAADATSADVSTANAPATDT
-189 VTDVPTTDAST
+189 S
-200 SNAPTADAP
+200 TADN
-209 AAETPAADGT
+209 TSVAD
-219 NTVDMSSKTGAT
+219 VSSKKDVT
-231 SGVRDSGSTTQAS
+231 SVARDSGSTTQAS

-285 PSSGVPVYRLYNA
+285 PSAGVPVYRLYNA

-312 GRLARIGWK
+312 SRLARVGWK

-332 GSGVAISRLYNRY
+332 GSGAAISRLYNRN
-345 VQTGSHLLTANAN
+345 VQTGSHLLTADAS
-358 ERRSCIRAGWSDDGN
+358 EKRSCIRAGWSDDGN

-379 LSKLPIAGFWSVT
+379 LSKLPIAGFWTVT

-406 SDAAVAVSR
+406 SDASVAVSR

-421 SADRGAGYRAWAT
+421 SPVDRGAGYRAWAT

-441 GARKQGDVIYLADND
+441 GAREQGGVIYLADND

-474 RQRYYL
+474 MQRYYL
-480 YSRGAYSVVRPG
+480 YSRGAYSV
-492 ISRDGATGP
+492 A
-501 GGIGAYHLTTG
+501 
-512 AGHVL
+512 
-517 RGSLRDGSVIYLAD
+517 
-531 NDGRL
+531 
-536 ATGSGWQVT
+536 Q
-545 DCFCQGMQRYYLYS
+545 
-559 RGAYSIARLG
+559 LG
-569 RSSDGASDIGGT
+569 RSSDGESDIGGA
-581 HYTTAAGYVLRNM
+581 HYTTTAGYVLRNM
-594 DFDDGI
+594 DFDDDI

-710 VRDSPLDEWIRYYST
+710 VRDSPLDEWIRHYST
-725 TEVARWGYLLG
+725 TEVVRWGYLLG

>member
-1 MLQEAVGKRFAPAPG
+1 MLQEAVGKSFALAPSEG
-16 ERVWH
+16 VWR
-21 TPCRT
+21 TSCRM

-39 GLMLVFGGASACP
+39 GFTLVFGGAGARS

-61 SDVAAEAAVS
+61 SCVTAEVVAS
-71 GAEGSSST
+71 GPKESSSIEDT
-79 EGAAMPAVP
+79 AVP
-88 DKAEGT
+88 TVPSSKTEKT
-94 GGPTSGSTRA
+94 EKSEFGSPRA
-104 KGRQT
+104 KGQQV
-109 STESASEA
+109 SAKPVPEA
-117 VGPSK
+117 ADSSK
-122 GSDDAEPVGG
+122 GSDVESVGS
-132 ATVDRET
+132 TT
-139 APSDQKTASSNQ
+139 AGQDTTSSDQSDPASS
-151 VNSTPTASDTL
+151 TSDTP
-162 VSPSAAAAGSSA
+162 VSSSSAAAGSSHIAAAA
-174 VTDAPAAGASTTDTP
+174 VADTSLADVSTTNAPATDT
-189 VTDVPTTDAST
+189 S
-200 SNAPTADAP
+200 TADN
-209 AAETPAADGT
+209 TSVAD
-219 NTVDMSSKTGAT
+219 VSSKKDVT
-231 SGVRDSGSTTQAS
+231 SVARDSGSTTQAS

-285 PSSGVPVYRLYNA
+285 PSAGVPVYRLYNA

-312 GRLARIGWK
+312 SRLARVGWK

-332 GSGVAISRLYNRY
+332 GSGAAISRLYNRY
-345 VQTGSHLLTANAN
+345 VQTGSHLLTADAN

-379 LSKLPIAGFWSVT
+379 LSKLPIAGFWTVT

-406 SDAAVAVSR
+406 SDASVAASR

-421 SADRGAGYRAWAT
+421 SPVDRGAGYRAWAT

-441 GARKQGDVIYLADND
+441 GAREQGGVIYLADND

-474 RQRYYL
+474 MQRYYL
-480 YSRGAYSVVRPG
+480 YSRGAYSV
-492 ISRDGATGP
+492 A
-501 GGIGAYHLTTG
+501 
-512 AGHVL
+512 
-517 RGSLRDGSVIYLAD
+517 
-531 NDGRL
+531 
-536 ATGSGWQVT
+536 Q
-545 DCFCQGMQRYYLYS
+545 
-559 RGAYSIARLG
+559 LG
-569 RSSDGASDIGGT
+569 RSSDGESDIGGA
-581 HYTTAAGYVLRNM
+581 HYTTTAGYVLRNM
-594 DFDDGI
+594 DFDDGM

-710 VRDSPLDEWIRYYST
+710 VRDSPLDEWIRHYST
-725 TEVARWGYLLG
+725 TEVVRWGYLLG

>member
-1 MLQEAVGKRFAPAPG
+1 MLQEAVGKSCALAPG
-16 ERVWH
+16 EGVW
-21 TPCRT
+21 RT
-26 IPKLSVGLVSAAL
+26 SCWVIPKLSVGLVSAAL
-39 GLMLVFGGASACP
+39 GFTLVFGGAGARS

-61 SDVAAEAAVS
+61 SGATAEAVAS
-71 GAEGSSST
+71 GPEESSSI
-79 EGAAMPAVP
+79 EDAAVP
-88 DKAEGT
+88 TAPSNKTEKAER
-94 GGPTSGSTRA
+94 SEFGSPRA
-104 KGRQT
+104 KGQQV
-109 STESASEA
+109 SAKPVSE
-117 VGPSK
+117 VTNSSK
-122 GSDDAEPVGG
+122 GSDVESVGSTTDVQDTTSSDQSG
-132 ATVDRET
+132 P
-139 APSDQKTASSNQ
+139 APSTSDIPVSS
-151 VNSTPTASDTL
+151 S
-162 VSPSAAAAGSSA
+162 SAAAGLSHVAA
-174 VTDAPAAGASTTDTP
+174 APAADTTSADVSTTNVPSTDTP
-189 VTDVPTTDAST
+189 
-200 SNAPTADAP
+200 
-209 AAETPAADGT
+209 
-219 NTVDMSSKTGAT
+219 TVDNTSVADVSSKKDVT
-231 SGVRDSGSTTQAS
+231 SVARDSGSTTQAS

-285 PSSGVPVYRLYNA
+285 PSAGVPVYRLYNA

-312 GRLARIGWK
+312 SRLARVGWK

-332 GSGVAISRLYNRY
+332 GSGAAISRLYNRY
-345 VQTGSHLLTANAN
+345 VQTGSHLLTADAN

-373 SWYASK
+373 SWYATK
-379 LSKLPIAGFWSVT
+379 LSKLPIAGFWTVT

-406 SDAAVAVSR
+406 SDAVVAASR

-421 SADRGAGYRAWAT
+421 SPVDRGAGYRAWAT

-441 GARKQGDVIYLADND
+441 GAREQGGVIYLADND

-474 RQRYYL
+474 MQRYYL
-480 YSRGAYSVVRPG
+480 YSRGAYSV
-492 ISRDGATGP
+492 A
-501 GGIGAYHLTTG
+501 
-512 AGHVL
+512 
-517 RGSLRDGSVIYLAD
+517 
-531 NDGRL
+531 
-536 ATGSGWQVT
+536 Q
-545 DCFCQGMQRYYLYS
+545 
-559 RGAYSIARLG
+559 LG
-569 RSSDGASDIGGT
+569 RSSDGESDIGGA
-581 HYTTAAGYVLRNM
+581 HYTTTAGYVLRNM
-594 DFDDGI
+594 DFDDGM

-725 TEVARWGYLLG
+725 TEAVRWGYLLG

>member
-1 MLQEAVGKRFAPAPG
+1 MSRQAQVSRILQEAVGKSFASAPG
-16 ERVWH
+16 EGVWR
-21 TPCRT
+21 TPCWV

-39 GLMLVFGGASACP
+39 GFMLVFGGAGARS

-61 SDVAAEAAVS
+61 SGVTAEAVAS
-71 GAEGSSST
+71 GPKESSSIEDTGVPTASSNKT
-79 EGAAMPAVP
+79 E
-88 DKAEGT
+88 KTEK
-94 GGPTSGSTRA
+94 SEFGSPRA
-104 KGRQT
+104 KGQQV
-109 STESASEA
+109 SAKPVPEA
-117 VGPSK
+117 ADSSK
-122 GSDDAEPVGG
+122 GSDVESVGS
-132 ATVDRET
+132 TT
-139 APSDQKTASSNQ
+139 AGQDIASSDQSDPASS
-151 VNSTPTASDTL
+151 TSDIP
-162 VSPSAAAAGSSA
+162 VSSSSAAAGLSHVAA
-174 VTDAPAAGASTTDTP
+174 APAAD
-189 VTDVPTTDAST
+189 
-200 SNAPTADAP
+200 
-209 AAETPAADGT
+209 
-219 NTVDMSSKTGAT
+219 AT
-231 SGVRDSGSTTQAS
+231 SGGVSTTNAPATNTSTADNTSVADVSSKKDVTSVARDSGSTTQAS

-285 PSSGVPVYRLYNA
+285 PSAGVPVYRLYNA

-312 GRLARIGWK
+312 SRLARVGWK

-332 GSGVAISRLYNRY
+332 GSGAAISRLYNRY
-345 VQTGSHLLTANAN
+345 VQTGSHLLTADAS
-358 ERRSCIRAGWSDDGN
+358 EKRSCIRAGWSDDGN
-373 SWYASK
+373 SWYATK
-379 LSKLPIAGFWSVT
+379 LSKLPIAGFWTVT

-406 SDAAVAVSR
+406 SDASVAVSR

-421 SADRGAGYRAWAT
+421 SPVDRGAGYRAWAT

-441 GARKQGDVIYLADND
+441 GAREQGGVIYLADND

-474 RQRYYL
+474 
-480 YSRGAYSVVRPG
+480 
-492 ISRDGATGP
+492 
-501 GGIGAYHLTTG
+501 
-512 AGHVL
+512 
-517 RGSLRDGSVIYLAD
+517 
-531 NDGRL
+531 
-536 ATGSGWQVT
+536 
-545 DCFCQGMQRYYLYS
+545 MQRYYLYS
-559 RGAYSIARLG
+559 KGAYSVAQLG
-569 RSSDGASDIGGT
+569 RSSDGESDIGGA
-581 HYTTAAGYVLRNM
+581 HYTTTAGYVLRNM
-594 DFDDGI
+594 DFDDGM

-710 VRDSPLDEWIRYYST
+710 VRDSPLDEWIRHYST
-725 TEVARWGYLLG
+725 TEVVRWGYLLG

>member
-1 MLQEAVGKRFAPAPG
+1 MLQEAVGKRCALAPG
-16 ERVWH
+16 EGVW
-21 TPCRT
+21 RT
-26 IPKLSVGLVSAAL
+26 SCWVIPKLSVGLVSAAL
-39 GLMLVFGGASACP
+39 GFTLVFGGAGARS

-61 SDVAAEAAVS
+61 SGATAGAVAS
-71 GAEGSSST
+71 GPEESSSIEDTGVPTAPSNKT
-79 EGAAMPAVP
+79 E
-88 DKAEGT
+88 KTEK
-94 GGPTSGSTRA
+94 SEFGSPRTKGQQASA
-104 KGRQT
+104 KPV
-109 STESASEA
+109 SEA
-117 VGPSK
+117 TNSSK
-122 GSDDAEPVGG
+122 GSDVESVGSTTAG
-132 ATVDRET
+132 QDTISSDQSAP
-139 APSDQKTASSNQ
+139 APST
-151 VNSTPTASDTL
+151 SDTP
-162 VSPSAAAAGSSA
+162 VSSSSAAAGSSHIAAAA
-174 VTDAPAAGASTTDTP
+174 VADTSSADVSTTNAPATDT
-189 VTDVPTTDAST
+189 S
-200 SNAPTADAP
+200 TADN
-209 AAETPAADGT
+209 TSVAD
-219 NTVDMSSKTGAT
+219 VSSKKDVT
-231 SGVRDSGSTTQAS
+231 SVARDSGSTTQAS

-285 PSSGVPVYRLYNA
+285 PSAGVPVYRLYNA

-312 GRLARIGWK
+312 SRLARVGWK
-321 GEGVQLYGAPA
+321 GEGVQLYGALA
-332 GSGVAISRLYNRY
+332 GSGAAISRLYNRY
-345 VQTGSHLLTANAN
+345 VQTGSHLLTADAS
-358 ERRSCIRAGWSDDGN
+358 EKRSCIRAGWSDDGN

-379 LSKLPIAGFWSVT
+379 LSKLPIAGFWTVT

-406 SDAAVAVSR
+406 SDASVAVSR

-421 SADRGAGYRAWAT
+421 SPVDRGAGYRAWAT

-441 GARKQGDVIYLADND
+441 GAREQGGVIYLADND

-465 LVTDRFGQG
+465 LVTDRFCQG
-474 RQRYYL
+474 LQRYYL
-480 YSRGAYSVVRPG
+480 YSRGAYSV
-492 ISRDGATGP
+492 A
-501 GGIGAYHLTTG
+501 
-512 AGHVL
+512 
-517 RGSLRDGSVIYLAD
+517 
-531 NDGRL
+531 
-536 ATGSGWQVT
+536 Q
-545 DCFCQGMQRYYLYS
+545 
-559 RGAYSIARLG
+559 LG
-569 RSSDGASDIGGT
+569 RSSDGESDIGGA
-581 HYTTAAGYVLRNM
+581 HYTTTAGYVLRNM
-594 DFDDGI
+594 DFDDGM

-666 SDRAQLRVG
+666 SDRTQLRVG

-710 VRDSPLDEWIRYYST
+710 VRDSPLDEWIRHYST
-725 TEVARWGYLLG
+725 TEVVRWGYLLG
-736 IALA
+736 IVLA

>member
-1 MLQEAVGKRFAPAPG
+1 MSRQAQVSRILQEAVGKSFASAPG
-16 ERVWH
+16 EGVWR
-21 TPCRT
+21 TPCWV

-39 GLMLVFGGASACP
+39 GFMLVFGGAGARS

-61 SDVAAEAAVS
+61 SGVTAEAVAS
-71 GAEGSSST
+71 GPKESSSIEDTGVPTASSNKT
-79 EGAAMPAVP
+79 EETE
-88 DKAEGT
+88 KSEF
-94 GGPTSGSTRA
+94 GSPRA
-104 KGRQT
+104 KGQQV
-109 STESASEA
+109 SAKPVPEA
-117 VGPSK
+117 ADSSK
-122 GSDDAEPVGG
+122 GSDVESVGS
-132 ATVDRET
+132 TT
-139 APSDQKTASSNQ
+139 AGQDIASSDQSDPASS
-151 VNSTPTASDTL
+151 TSDIP
-162 VSPSAAAAGSSA
+162 VSSSSAAAGLSHVAA
-174 VTDAPAAGASTTDTP
+174 APAAD
-189 VTDVPTTDAST
+189 
-200 SNAPTADAP
+200 
-209 AAETPAADGT
+209 
-219 NTVDMSSKTGAT
+219 AT
-231 SGVRDSGSTTQAS
+231 SGGVSTTNAPATNTSTADNTSVADVSSKKDVTSVARDSGSTTQAS

-285 PSSGVPVYRLYNA
+285 PSAGVPVYRLYNA

-312 GRLARIGWK
+312 SRLARVGWK

-332 GSGVAISRLYNRY
+332 GSGAAISRLYNRY
-345 VQTGSHLLTANAN
+345 VQTGSHLLTADAS
-358 ERRSCIRAGWSDDGN
+358 EKRSCIRAGWSDDGN
-373 SWYASK
+373 SWYATK
-379 LSKLPIAGFWSVT
+379 LSKLPIAGFWTVT

-406 SDAAVAVSR
+406 SDASVAVSR

-421 SADRGAGYRAWAT
+421 SPVDRGAGYRAWAT

-441 GARKQGDVIYLADND
+441 GAREQGGVIYLADND

-474 RQRYYL
+474 
-480 YSRGAYSVVRPG
+480 
-492 ISRDGATGP
+492 
-501 GGIGAYHLTTG
+501 
-512 AGHVL
+512 
-517 RGSLRDGSVIYLAD
+517 
-531 NDGRL
+531 
-536 ATGSGWQVT
+536 
-545 DCFCQGMQRYYLYS
+545 MQRYYLYS
-559 RGAYSIARLG
+559 KGAYSVAQLG
-569 RSSDGASDIGGT
+569 RSSDGESDIGGA
-581 HYTTAAGYVLRNM
+581 HYTTTAGYVLRNM
-594 DFDDGI
+594 DFDDGM

-710 VRDSPLDEWIRYYST
+710 VRDSPLDEWIRHYST
-725 TEVARWGYLLG
+725 TEVVRWGYLLG

>member
-1 MLQEAVGKRFAPAPG
+1 MLQEAVGKRCALAPG
-16 ERVWH
+16 EGVW
-21 TPCRT
+21 RT
-26 IPKLSVGLVSAAL
+26 SCWVIPKLSVGLVSAAL
-39 GLMLVFGGASACP
+39 GFTLVFGGAGARS

-61 SDVAAEAAVS
+61 SGATAEAVAS
-71 GAEGSSST
+71 GPEESSSIEDTGVPTAPSNKT
-79 EGAAMPAVP
+79 E
-88 DKAEGT
+88 KTEK
-94 GGPTSGSTRA
+94 SEFGSPRTKGQQASA
-104 KGRQT
+104 KPV
-109 STESASEA
+109 SEA
-117 VGPSK
+117 TNSSK
-122 GSDDAEPVGG
+122 GSDVES
-132 ATVDRET
+132 VDST
-139 APSDQKTASSNQ
+139 TAGQDTTSSGQSDSAPSTSDNPVSS
-151 VNSTPTASDTL
+151 SS
-162 VSPSAAAAGSSA
+162 AAAGSSHIAAAA
-174 VTDAPAAGASTTDTP
+174 VADTSSADVSTTNAPATDT
-189 VTDVPTTDAST
+189 S
-200 SNAPTADAP
+200 TADN
-209 AAETPAADGT
+209 TSVAD
-219 NTVDMSSKTGAT
+219 VSSKKDVT
-231 SGVRDSGSTTQAS
+231 SVARDSGSTTQAS

-285 PSSGVPVYRLYNA
+285 PSAGVPVYRLYNA

-312 GRLARIGWK
+312 SRLARVGWK

-332 GSGVAISRLYNRY
+332 GSGAAISRLYNRY
-345 VQTGSHLLTANAN
+345 VQTGSHLLTADAN

-379 LSKLPIAGFWSVT
+379 LSKLPIAGFWTVT

-406 SDAAVAVSR
+406 SDAVVAASR

-421 SADRGAGYRAWAT
+421 SPVDRGAGYRAWAT

-441 GARKQGDVIYLADND
+441 GAREQGGVIYLADND

-465 LVTDRFGQG
+465 LVTDRFCQG
-474 RQRYYL
+474 LQRYYL
-480 YSRGAYSVVRPG
+480 YSRGAYSV
-492 ISRDGATGP
+492 A
-501 GGIGAYHLTTG
+501 
-512 AGHVL
+512 
-517 RGSLRDGSVIYLAD
+517 
-531 NDGRL
+531 
-536 ATGSGWQVT
+536 Q
-545 DCFCQGMQRYYLYS
+545 
-559 RGAYSIARLG
+559 LG
-569 RSSDGASDIGGT
+569 RSSDGESDIGGA
-581 HYTTAAGYVLRNM
+581 HYTTTAGYVLRNM
-594 DFDDGI
+594 DFDDGM

-725 TEVARWGYLLG
+725 TEVVRWGYLLG

>member
-1 MLQEAVGKRFAPAPG
+1 MLQEAVGKSFALAPG
-16 ERVWH
+16 EGVWH
-21 TPCRT
+21 TSCRM

-39 GLMLVFGGASACP
+39 GFTLVFGGASARS
-52 ALAQEATPG
+52 ALAQEATSG
-61 SDVAAEAAVS
+61 SCVTAEVVAS
-71 GAEGSSST
+71 GPKESSSIEDTGVPTASSNKT
-79 EGAAMPAVP
+79 E
-88 DKAEGT
+88 KTEK
-94 GGPTSGSTRA
+94 SEFGSPRA
-104 KGRQT
+104 KGQQV
-109 STESASEA
+109 SAKPVPEA
-117 VGPSK
+117 ADSSK
-122 GSDDAEPVGG
+122 GSDVESVGS
-132 ATVDRET
+132 ATAGQDT
-139 APSDQKTASSNQ
+139 TSSDQSDPASS
-151 VNSTPTASDTL
+151 TSDIP
-162 VSPSAAAAGSSA
+162 VSSSSAAAGLSHVAA
-174 VTDAPAAGASTTDTP
+174 APAADTTSGGVSTTNVPATDT
-189 VTDVPTTDAST
+189 S
-200 SNAPTADAP
+200 TADN
-209 AAETPAADGT
+209 TSVAD
-219 NTVDMSSKTGAT
+219 VSSKKDVT
-231 SGVRDSGSTTQAS
+231 SVARDSGSTTQAS

-285 PSSGVPVYRLYNA
+285 PSAGVPVYRLYNA

-312 GRLARIGWK
+312 SRLARVGWK
-321 GEGVQLYGAPA
+321 GEGVQLYGASA

-345 VQTGSHLLTANAN
+345 VQTGSHLLTADAS
-358 ERRSCIRAGWSDDGN
+358 EKRSCIRAGWSDDGN
-373 SWYASK
+373 SWYATK
-379 LSKLPIAGFWSVT
+379 LSKLPIAGFWTVT

-406 SDAAVAVSR
+406 SDASVAASR

-421 SADRGAGYRAWAT
+421 SPVDRGAGYRAWAT

-441 GARKQGDVIYLADND
+441 GAREQGGVIYLADND

-465 LVTDRFGQG
+465 LVTDRFCQG
-474 RQRYYL
+474 LQRYYL
-480 YSRGAYSVVRPG
+480 YSRGAYSV
-492 ISRDGATGP
+492 A
-501 GGIGAYHLTTG
+501 
-512 AGHVL
+512 
-517 RGSLRDGSVIYLAD
+517 
-531 NDGRL
+531 
-536 ATGSGWQVT
+536 Q
-545 DCFCQGMQRYYLYS
+545 
-559 RGAYSIARLG
+559 LG
-569 RSSDGASDIGGT
+569 RSSDGESDIGGA

-594 DFDDGI
+594 DFDDGM

-710 VRDSPLDEWIRYYST
+710 VRDSPLDEWIRHYST
-725 TEVARWGYLLG
+725 TEVVRWGYLLG

>member
-1 MLQEAVGKRFAPAPG
+1 MLQEAVGKRLAPAPG
-16 ERVWH
+16 EGVWR
-21 TPCRT
+21 TPCWM
-26 IPKLSVGLVSAAL
+26 ISKLSVGLVSAAL
-39 GLMLVFGGASACP
+39 GFTLVFGGAGARS

-61 SDVAAEAAVS
+61 SGVTAEAVAS
-71 GAEGSSST
+71 GPKESSSIEDTGVPTAPSNKT
-79 EGAAMPAVP
+79 E
-88 DKAEGT
+88 KAER
-94 GGPTSGSTRA
+94 SEFGSPRA
-104 KGRQT
+104 KGQQV
-109 STESASEA
+109 SAKPVSE
-117 VGPSK
+117 VTNSSK
-122 GSDDAEPVGG
+122 GSDVESVGSTTDVQDTTSSDQSG
-132 ATVDRET
+132 P
-139 APSDQKTASSNQ
+139 APSTSDIPVSS
-151 VNSTPTASDTL
+151 S
-162 VSPSAAAAGSSA
+162 SAAAGLSHVAA
-174 VTDAPAAGASTTDTP
+174 APAADTTSADVSTTNVPSTDTP
-189 VTDVPTTDAST
+189 
-200 SNAPTADAP
+200 
-209 AAETPAADGT
+209 
-219 NTVDMSSKTGAT
+219 TVDNTSVADVSSKKDVT
-231 SGVRDSGSTTQAS
+231 SVARDSGSTTQAS

-285 PSSGVPVYRLYNA
+285 PSAGVPVYRLYNA

-312 GRLARIGWK
+312 SRLARVGWK
-321 GEGVQLYGAPA
+321 GEGVQLYGASA

-345 VQTGSHLLTANAN
+345 VQTGSHLLTADAS
-358 ERRSCIRAGWSDDGN
+358 EKRSCIRAGWSDDGN

-379 LSKLPIAGFWSVT
+379 LSKLPIAGFWTVT

-406 SDAAVAVSR
+406 SDAVVAASR
-415 LIDPSS
+415 LIDPSYS
-421 SADRGAGYRAWAT
+421 PVDRGAGYRAWAT

-441 GARKQGDVIYLADND
+441 GAREQGGVIYLADND

-465 LVTDRFGQG
+465 LITDRFG
-474 RQRYYL
+474 
-480 YSRGAYSVVRPG
+480 
-492 ISRDGATGP
+492 
-501 GGIGAYHLTTG
+501 
-512 AGHVL
+512 
-517 RGSLRDGSVIYLAD
+517 
-531 NDGRL
+531 
-536 ATGSGWQVT
+536 
-545 DCFCQGMQRYYLYS
+545 QGMQRYYLYS
-559 RGAYSIARLG
+559 RGAYSVAQLG
-569 RSSDGASDIGGT
+569 RSSDGESDIGGA
-581 HYTTAAGYVLRNM
+581 HYTTTAGYVLRNM
-594 DFDDGI
+594 DFDDGM

-725 TEVARWGYLLG
+725 TEVVRWGYLLG

>member
-1 MLQEAVGKRFAPAPG
+1 
-16 ERVWH
+16 
-21 TPCRT
+21 
-26 IPKLSVGLVSAAL
+26 
-39 GLMLVFGGASACP
+39 
-52 ALAQEATPG
+52 
-61 SDVAAEAAVS
+61 
-71 GAEGSSST
+71 
-79 EGAAMPAVP
+79 
-88 DKAEGT
+88 
-94 GGPTSGSTRA
+94 
-104 KGRQT
+104 
-109 STESASEA
+109 
-117 VGPSK
+117 
-122 GSDDAEPVGG
+122 
-132 ATVDRET
+132 
-139 APSDQKTASSNQ
+139 
-151 VNSTPTASDTL
+151 
-162 VSPSAAAAGSSA
+162 
-174 VTDAPAAGASTTDTP
+174 
-189 VTDVPTTDAST
+189 
-200 SNAPTADAP
+200 
-209 AAETPAADGT
+209 
-219 NTVDMSSKTGAT
+219 
-231 SGVRDSGSTTQAS
+231 
-244 HSNVYRMYN
+244 MYN
-253 AWTGEHLYT
+253 VWTGEHLYT

-285 PSSGVPVYRLYNA
+285 PSAGVPVYRLYNA

-303 LYTTSKAEY
+303 LYITSKAEY
-312 GRLARIGWK
+312 SRLARVGWK
-321 GEGVQLYGAPA
+321 GEGVQLYGASA

-345 VQTGSHLLTANAN
+345 VQTGSHLLTADAS
-358 ERRSCIRAGWSDDGN
+358 EKRSCIRAGWSDDGN

-379 LSKLPIAGFWSVT
+379 LSKLPIAGFWTVT

-406 SDAAVAVSR
+406 SDASVAVSR

-421 SADRGAGYRAWAT
+421 SPVDRGAGYRAWAT

-441 GARKQGDVIYLADND
+441 GAREQGGVIYLADND

-474 RQRYYL
+474 MQRYYL
-480 YSRGAYSVVRPG
+480 YSRGAYSV
-492 ISRDGATGP
+492 A
-501 GGIGAYHLTTG
+501 
-512 AGHVL
+512 
-517 RGSLRDGSVIYLAD
+517 
-531 NDGRL
+531 
-536 ATGSGWQVT
+536 Q
-545 DCFCQGMQRYYLYS
+545 
-559 RGAYSIARLG
+559 LG
-569 RSSDGASDIGGT
+569 RSPDGESDIGGA
-581 HYTTAAGYVLRNM
+581 HYTTTAGYVLRNM
-594 DFDDGI
+594 DFDDGM

-725 TEVARWGYLLG
+725 TEVVRWGYLLG

>member
-1 MLQEAVGKRFAPAPG
+1 MSRQAQVSRILQEAVGKSFAPAPG
-16 ERVWH
+16 EGVWRTSCRV
-21 TPCRT
+21 

-39 GLMLVFGGASACP
+39 GLTLVFGGAGARS

-61 SDVAAEAAVS
+61 SGVTAEAVAS
-71 GAEGSSST
+71 RPKESSSIEDT
-79 EGAAMPAVP
+79 AVP
-88 DKAEGT
+88 TAPSNKTEEVER
-94 GGPTSGSTRA
+94 PEFGSPRA
-104 KGRQT
+104 KGQQV
-109 STESASEA
+109 SAKPVFEA
-117 VGPSK
+117 TNSSK
-122 GSDDAEPVGG
+122 GSDVESVGSTTAG
-132 ATVDRET
+132 QDTTSSGQSDP
-139 APSDQKTASSNQ
+139 APSTSDIPVSS
-151 VNSTPTASDTL
+151 S
-162 VSPSAAAAGSSA
+162 SAAAGLSHVAA
-174 VTDAPAAGASTTDTP
+174 APAADTTSADVSTTNVPSTDTP
-189 VTDVPTTDAST
+189 
-200 SNAPTADAP
+200 
-209 AAETPAADGT
+209 
-219 NTVDMSSKTGAT
+219 TVDNTSVADVSSKKDVT
-231 SGVRDSGSTTQAS
+231 SVARDSGSTTQAS

-285 PSSGVPVYRLYNA
+285 PSAGVPVYRLYNA

-312 GRLARIGWK
+312 SRLARVGWK
-321 GEGVQLYGAPA
+321 GEGVQLYGASA
-332 GSGVAISRLYNRY
+332 GSGAAISRLYNRY
-345 VQTGSHLLTANAN
+345 VQTGSHLLTADAN

-379 LSKLPIAGFWSVT
+379 LSKLPIAGFWTVT

-406 SDAAVAVSR
+406 SDASVAVSR

-421 SADRGAGYRAWAT
+421 SPVDRGAGYRAWAT

-441 GARKQGDVIYLADND
+441 GAREQGGVIYLADND

-474 RQRYYL
+474 MQRYYL
-480 YSRGAYSVVRPG
+480 YSRGAYSV
-492 ISRDGATGP
+492 A
-501 GGIGAYHLTTG
+501 
-512 AGHVL
+512 
-517 RGSLRDGSVIYLAD
+517 
-531 NDGRL
+531 
-536 ATGSGWQVT
+536 Q
-545 DCFCQGMQRYYLYS
+545 
-559 RGAYSIARLG
+559 LG
-569 RSSDGASDIGGT
+569 RSSDGESDIGGA
-581 HYTTAAGYVLRNM
+581 HYTTTAGYVLRNM
-594 DFDDGI
+594 DFDDGM

-725 TEVARWGYLLG
+725 TEAVRWGYLLG

>member
-1 MLQEAVGKRFAPAPG
+1 MLQEAVGKRCALAPG
-16 ERVWH
+16 EGVW
-21 TPCRT
+21 RT
-26 IPKLSVGLVSAAL
+26 SCWVIPKLSVGLVSAAL
-39 GLMLVFGGASACP
+39 GFTLVFGGAGARS

-61 SDVAAEAAVS
+61 SGATAGAVAS
-71 GAEGSSST
+71 GPEESSSIEDTGVPTAPSNKT
-79 EGAAMPAVP
+79 E
-88 DKAEGT
+88 KTEK
-94 GGPTSGSTRA
+94 SEFGSPRTKGQQASA
-104 KGRQT
+104 KPV
-109 STESASEA
+109 SEA
-117 VGPSK
+117 TNSSK
-122 GSDDAEPVGG
+122 GSDVESVGSTTAG
-132 ATVDRET
+132 QDTISSDQSAP
-139 APSDQKTASSNQ
+139 APST
-151 VNSTPTASDTL
+151 SDTP
-162 VSPSAAAAGSSA
+162 VSSSSAAAGSSHIAAAA
-174 VTDAPAAGASTTDTP
+174 VADTSSADVSTTNAPATDT
-189 VTDVPTTDAST
+189 S
-200 SNAPTADAP
+200 TADN
-209 AAETPAADGT
+209 TSVAD
-219 NTVDMSSKTGAT
+219 VSSKKDVT
-231 SGVRDSGSTTQAS
+231 SVARDSGSTTQAS

-285 PSSGVPVYRLYNA
+285 PSAGVPVYRLYNA

-312 GRLARIGWK
+312 SRLARVGWK
-321 GEGVQLYGAPA
+321 GEGVQLYGALA
-332 GSGVAISRLYNRY
+332 GSGAAISRLYNRY
-345 VQTGSHLLTANAN
+345 VQTGSHLLTADAS
-358 ERRSCIRAGWSDDGN
+358 EKRSCIRAGWSDDGN

-379 LSKLPIAGFWSVT
+379 LSKLPIAGFWTVT

-406 SDAAVAVSR
+406 SDASVAVSR

-421 SADRGAGYRAWAT
+421 SPVDRGAGYRAWAT

-441 GARKQGDVIYLADND
+441 GAREQGGVIYLADND

-465 LVTDRFGQG
+465 LVTDRFCQG
-474 RQRYYL
+474 LQRYYL
-480 YSRGAYSVVRPG
+480 YSRGAYSV
-492 ISRDGATGP
+492 A
-501 GGIGAYHLTTG
+501 
-512 AGHVL
+512 
-517 RGSLRDGSVIYLAD
+517 
-531 NDGRL
+531 
-536 ATGSGWQVT
+536 Q
-545 DCFCQGMQRYYLYS
+545 
-559 RGAYSIARLG
+559 LG
-569 RSSDGASDIGGT
+569 RSSDGESDIGGA
-581 HYTTAAGYVLRNM
+581 HYTTTAGYVLRNM
-594 DFDDGI
+594 DFDDGM

-710 VRDSPLDEWIRYYST
+710 VRDSPLDEWIRHYST
-725 TEVARWGYLLG
+725 TEVVRWGYLLG
-736 IALA
+736 IVLA

>member
-1 MLQEAVGKRFAPAPG
+1 MLQEAVGKSFALAPG
-16 ERVWH
+16 EGVWH
-21 TPCRT
+21 TSCRM

-39 GLMLVFGGASACP
+39 GFTLVFGGASARS
-52 ALAQEATPG
+52 ALAQEATSG
-61 SDVAAEAAVS
+61 SCVTAEVVAS
-71 GAEGSSST
+71 GPKESSSIEDTGVPTASSNKT
-79 EGAAMPAVP
+79 EETE
-88 DKAEGT
+88 KSEF
-94 GGPTSGSTRA
+94 GSPRA
-104 KGRQT
+104 KGQQV
-109 STESASEA
+109 SAKPVPEA
-117 VGPSK
+117 ADSSK
-122 GSDDAEPVGG
+122 GSDVESVGS
-132 ATVDRET
+132 TT
-139 APSDQKTASSNQ
+139 AGQDIASSDQSDPASS
-151 VNSTPTASDTL
+151 TSDIP
-162 VSPSAAAAGSSA
+162 VSSSSAAAGSSHVA
-174 VTDAPAAGASTTDTP
+174 AAPAADATSADVSTT
-189 VTDVPTTDAST
+189 
-200 SNAPTADAP
+200 NAPATDTSTADN
-209 AAETPAADGT
+209 TSVAD
-219 NTVDMSSKTGAT
+219 VSSKKDVT
-231 SGVRDSGSTTQAS
+231 SVARDSGSTTQAS

-262 GSLSEAKSA
+262 GSLSEAKSV

-285 PSSGVPVYRLYNA
+285 PSAGVPVYRLYNA

-312 GRLARIGWK
+312 SRLARVGWK

-332 GSGVAISRLYNRY
+332 GSGAAISRLYNRY
-345 VQTGSHLLTANAN
+345 VQTGSHLLTADAS
-358 ERRSCIRAGWSDDGN
+358 EKRSCIRAGWSDDGN

-379 LSKLPIAGFWSVT
+379 LSKLPIAGFWTVT

-406 SDAAVAVSR
+406 SDASVAVSR

-421 SADRGAGYRAWAT
+421 SPVDRGAGYRAWAT

-441 GARKQGDVIYLADND
+441 GAREQGGVIYLADND

-465 LVTDRFGQG
+465 LITDRFG
-474 RQRYYL
+474 
-480 YSRGAYSVVRPG
+480 
-492 ISRDGATGP
+492 
-501 GGIGAYHLTTG
+501 
-512 AGHVL
+512 
-517 RGSLRDGSVIYLAD
+517 
-531 NDGRL
+531 
-536 ATGSGWQVT
+536 
-545 DCFCQGMQRYYLYS
+545 QGMQRYYLYS
-559 RGAYSIARLG
+559 RGAYSVAQLG
-569 RSSDGASDIGGT
+569 RSSDGESDIGGA
-581 HYTTAAGYVLRNM
+581 HYTTTAGYVLRNM

-698 VGRGQVRDNVGA
+698 VGRGQVRDNVG
-710 VRDSPLDEWIRYYST
+710 VIRDSPLDEWIRYYST
-725 TEVARWGYLLG
+725 TEVVRWGYLLG

>member
-1 MLQEAVGKRFAPAPG
+1 MLQEAVGKSFALAPG
-16 ERVWH
+16 EGVWH
-21 TPCRT
+21 TSCRM

-39 GLMLVFGGASACP
+39 GFTLVFGGASARS
-52 ALAQEATPG
+52 ALAQEATSG
-61 SDVAAEAAVS
+61 SCVTAEVVAS
-71 GAEGSSST
+71 GPKESSSIEDT
-79 EGAAMPAVP
+79 AVP
-88 DKAEGT
+88 TASSNKTEET
-94 GGPTSGSTRA
+94 EKSEFGSPRA
-104 KGRQT
+104 KGQQV
-109 STESASEA
+109 SAKPVPEA
-117 VGPSK
+117 ADSSK
-122 GSDDAEPVGG
+122 GSDVESVGS
-132 ATVDRET
+132 TT
-139 APSDQKTASSNQ
+139 AGQDIASSDQSDPASS
-151 VNSTPTASDTL
+151 TSDIP
-162 VSPSAAAAGSSA
+162 VSSSSAAAGSSH
-174 VTDAPAAGASTTDTP
+174 VAA
-189 VTDVPTTDAST
+189 
-200 SNAPTADAP
+200 
-209 AAETPAADGT
+209 AAAAD
-219 NTVDMSSKTGAT
+219 AT
-231 SGVRDSGSTTQAS
+231 SGGVSTTNAPATDTSTADNTSVADVSSKKDVTSVARDSGSTTQAS

-285 PSSGVPVYRLYNA
+285 PSAGVPVYRLYNA

-312 GRLARIGWK
+312 SRLARVGWK

-332 GSGVAISRLYNRY
+332 GSGAAISRLYNRY
-345 VQTGSHLLTANAN
+345 VQTGSHLLTADAS
-358 ERRSCIRAGWSDDGN
+358 EKRSCIRAGWSDDGN

-379 LSKLPIAGFWSVT
+379 LSKLPIAGFWTVT

-406 SDAAVAVSR
+406 SDASVAVSR

-421 SADRGAGYRAWAT
+421 SPVDRGAGYRAWAT

-441 GARKQGDVIYLADND
+441 GAREQGGVIYLADND

-474 RQRYYL
+474 MQRYYL
-480 YSRGAYSVVRPG
+480 YSRGAYSV
-492 ISRDGATGP
+492 A
-501 GGIGAYHLTTG
+501 
-512 AGHVL
+512 
-517 RGSLRDGSVIYLAD
+517 
-531 NDGRL
+531 
-536 ATGSGWQVT
+536 Q
-545 DCFCQGMQRYYLYS
+545 
-559 RGAYSIARLG
+559 LG
-569 RSSDGASDIGGT
+569 RSSDGESDIGGA
-581 HYTTAAGYVLRNM
+581 HYTTTAGYVLRNM
-594 DFDDGI
+594 DFDDGM

-698 VGRGQVRDNVGA
+698 VGRGQVRDNIGVI
-710 VRDSPLDEWIRYYST
+710 RDSPLDEWIRYYST
-725 TEVARWGYLLG
+725 TEVVRWGYLLG

>member
-1 MLQEAVGKRFAPAPG
+1 
-16 ERVWH
+16 
-21 TPCRT
+21 
-26 IPKLSVGLVSAAL
+26 
-39 GLMLVFGGASACP
+39 
-52 ALAQEATPG
+52 
-61 SDVAAEAAVS
+61 
-71 GAEGSSST
+71 
-79 EGAAMPAVP
+79 
-88 DKAEGT
+88 
-94 GGPTSGSTRA
+94 
-104 KGRQT
+104 
-109 STESASEA
+109 
-117 VGPSK
+117 
-122 GSDDAEPVGG
+122 
-132 ATVDRET
+132 
-139 APSDQKTASSNQ
+139 
-151 VNSTPTASDTL
+151 
-162 VSPSAAAAGSSA
+162 
-174 VTDAPAAGASTTDTP
+174 
-189 VTDVPTTDAST
+189 
-200 SNAPTADAP
+200 
-209 AAETPAADGT
+209 
-219 NTVDMSSKTGAT
+219 
-231 SGVRDSGSTTQAS
+231 
-244 HSNVYRMYN
+244 MYN

-285 PSSGVPVYRLYNA
+285 PSAGVPVYRLYNA

-312 GRLARIGWK
+312 SRLARVGWK

-332 GSGVAISRLYNRY
+332 GSGAAISRLYNRY
-345 VQTGSHLLTANAN
+345 VQTGSHLLTADAN
-358 ERRSCIRAGWSDDGN
+358 EKRSCIRAGWSDDGN

-379 LSKLPIAGFWSVT
+379 LSKLPIAGFWTVT

-406 SDAAVAVSR
+406 SDAVVAASR

-421 SADRGAGYRAWAT
+421 SPVDRGAGYRAWAT

-441 GARKQGDVIYLADND
+441 GAREQGGVIYLADND

-474 RQRYYL
+474 MQRYYL
-480 YSRGAYSVVRPG
+480 YSRGAYSVAKPG
-492 ISRDGATGP
+492 VSRDGATGR

-517 RGSLRDGSVIYLAD
+517 RGSLRSGSIIYLAD

-536 ATGSGWQVT
+536 ATGSGWLVT
-545 DCFCQGMQRYYLYS
+545 DRFGQGMQRYYLYS
-559 RGAYSIARLG
+559 RGAYSVAKPGVSRDGATGRGGIGAYHLTTGAGHVLRGSLRSGSIIYLADNDGRLATGSGWLVTDRFGQGMQRYYLYSRGAYSVAQLG
-569 RSSDGASDIGGT
+569 RSSDGESDIGGA
-581 HYTTAAGYVLRNM
+581 HYTTTAGYVLRNM
-594 DFDDGI
+594 DFDDGM

-710 VRDSPLDEWIRYYST
+710 VRDSPLDEWIRHYST
-725 TEVARWGYLLG
+725 TEVVRWGYLLG
-736 IALA
+736 IVLA

>member
-1 MLQEAVGKRFAPAPG
+1 MSRQAQVSRILQEAVGKSFASAPSEG
-16 ERVWH
+16 VWR
-21 TPCRT
+21 TPCWV

-39 GLMLVFGGASACP
+39 GFTLVFGGAGARS

-61 SDVAAEAAVS
+61 SGATAEAVAS
-71 GAEGSSST
+71 GPEESSSI
-79 EGAAMPAVP
+79 EDAAVP
-88 DKAEGT
+88 TAPSNKTEKAER
-94 GGPTSGSTRA
+94 SEFGSPRA
-104 KGRQT
+104 KGQQV
-109 STESASEA
+109 SAKPVSE
-117 VGPSK
+117 VTNSSK
-122 GSDDAEPVGG
+122 GSDVESVGSTTDVQDTTSSDQSG
-132 ATVDRET
+132 P
-139 APSDQKTASSNQ
+139 APSTSDIPVSS
-151 VNSTPTASDTL
+151 S
-162 VSPSAAAAGSSA
+162 SAAAGLSHVAA
-174 VTDAPAAGASTTDTP
+174 APAADTTSADVSTTNVPSTDTP
-189 VTDVPTTDAST
+189 
-200 SNAPTADAP
+200 
-209 AAETPAADGT
+209 
-219 NTVDMSSKTGAT
+219 TVDNTSVADVSSKKDVT
-231 SGVRDSGSTTQAS
+231 SVARDSGSTTQAS

-285 PSSGVPVYRLYNA
+285 PSAGVPVYRLYNA

-312 GRLARIGWK
+312 SRLARVGWK

-332 GSGVAISRLYNRY
+332 GSGAAISRLYNRY
-345 VQTGSHLLTANAN
+345 VQTGSHLLTADAS
-358 ERRSCIRAGWSDDGN
+358 EKRSCIRAGWSDDGN
-373 SWYASK
+373 SWYATK
-379 LSKLPIAGFWSVT
+379 LSKLPIAGFWTVT

-406 SDAAVAVSR
+406 SDAVVAASR

-421 SADRGAGYRAWAT
+421 SPVDRGAGYRAWAT

-441 GARKQGDVIYLADND
+441 GAREQGGVIYLADND

-474 RQRYYL
+474 MQRYYL
-480 YSRGAYSVVRPG
+480 YSRGAYSV
-492 ISRDGATGP
+492 A
-501 GGIGAYHLTTG
+501 
-512 AGHVL
+512 
-517 RGSLRDGSVIYLAD
+517 
-531 NDGRL
+531 
-536 ATGSGWQVT
+536 Q
-545 DCFCQGMQRYYLYS
+545 
-559 RGAYSIARLG
+559 LG
-569 RSSDGASDIGGT
+569 RSSDGESDIGGA
-581 HYTTAAGYVLRNM
+581 HYTTTAGYVLRNM
-594 DFDDGI
+594 DFDDGM

-725 TEVARWGYLLG
+725 TEAVRWGYLLG

>member
-1 MLQEAVGKRFAPAPG
+1 MLQEAVGKSFALAPG
-16 ERVWH
+16 EGVWH
-21 TPCRT
+21 TSCRM

-39 GLMLVFGGASACP
+39 GFTLVFGGASARS
-52 ALAQEATPG
+52 ALAQEATSG
-61 SDVAAEAAVS
+61 SCVTAEVVAS
-71 GAEGSSST
+71 GPKESSSIEDTGVPTASSNKT
-79 EGAAMPAVP
+79 E
-88 DKAEGT
+88 KTEK
-94 GGPTSGSTRA
+94 SEFGSPRA
-104 KGRQT
+104 KGQQV
-109 STESASEA
+109 SAKPVPEA
-117 VGPSK
+117 ADSSK
-122 GSDDAEPVGG
+122 GSDVESVGS
-132 ATVDRET
+132 ATAGQDT
-139 APSDQKTASSNQ
+139 TSSDQSDPASS
-151 VNSTPTASDTL
+151 TSDIP
-162 VSPSAAAAGSSA
+162 VSSSSAAAGLSHVAA
-174 VTDAPAAGASTTDTP
+174 APAADTTSGGVSTTNVPATDT
-189 VTDVPTTDAST
+189 S
-200 SNAPTADAP
+200 TADN
-209 AAETPAADGT
+209 TSVAD
-219 NTVDMSSKTGAT
+219 VSSKKDVT
-231 SGVRDSGSTTQAS
+231 SVARDSGSTTQAS

-285 PSSGVPVYRLYNA
+285 PSAGVPVYRLYNA

-312 GRLARIGWK
+312 SRLARVGWK
-321 GEGVQLYGAPA
+321 GEGVQLYGASA
-332 GSGVAISRLYNRY
+332 GSGAAISRLYNRY
-345 VQTGSHLLTANAN
+345 VQTGSHLLTADAS
-358 ERRSCIRAGWSDDGN
+358 EKRSCIRAGWSDDGN
-373 SWYASK
+373 SWYATK
-379 LSKLPIAGFWSVT
+379 LSKLPIAGFWTVT

-406 SDAAVAVSR
+406 SDASVAVSR

-421 SADRGAGYRAWAT
+421 SPVDRGAGYRAWAT

-441 GARKQGDVIYLADND
+441 GAREQGGVIYLADND

-474 RQRYYL
+474 MQRYYL
-480 YSRGAYSVVRPG
+480 YSRGAYSV
-492 ISRDGATGP
+492 A
-501 GGIGAYHLTTG
+501 
-512 AGHVL
+512 
-517 RGSLRDGSVIYLAD
+517 
-531 NDGRL
+531 
-536 ATGSGWQVT
+536 Q
-545 DCFCQGMQRYYLYS
+545 
-559 RGAYSIARLG
+559 LG
-569 RSSDGASDIGGT
+569 RSSDGESDIGGA

-594 DFDDGI
+594 DFDDGM

-710 VRDSPLDEWIRYYST
+710 VRDSPLDEWIRHYST
-725 TEVARWGYLLG
+725 TEVVRWGYLLG

>member
-1 MLQEAVGKRFAPAPG
+1 MLQEAVEKRCALAPG
-16 ERVWH
+16 EGVW
-21 TPCRT
+21 RT
-26 IPKLSVGLVSAAL
+26 SCWVIPKLSVGLVSAAL
-39 GLMLVFGGASACP
+39 GFTLVFGGAGARS

-61 SDVAAEAAVS
+61 SGATAEAVAS
-71 GAEGSSST
+71 GPEESSSIEDTGVPTAPSNKT
-79 EGAAMPAVP
+79 E
-88 DKAEGT
+88 KTEK
-94 GGPTSGSTRA
+94 SEFGSPRTKGQQASA
-104 KGRQT
+104 KPV
-109 STESASEA
+109 SEA
-117 VGPSK
+117 TNSSK
-122 GSDDAEPVGG
+122 GSDVESVGS
-132 ATVDRET
+132 TT
-139 APSDQKTASSNQ
+139 AVQDTTSSDQSGPASS
-151 VNSTPTASDTL
+151 TSDIP
-162 VSPSAAAAGSSA
+162 VSSSSAAAGSSHVA
-174 VTDAPAAGASTTDTP
+174 AAPAADATSADVSTANAPATDT
-189 VTDVPTTDAST
+189 S
-200 SNAPTADAP
+200 TADN
-209 AAETPAADGT
+209 TSVAD
-219 NTVDMSSKTGAT
+219 VSSKKDVT
-231 SGVRDSGSTTQAS
+231 SVARDSGSTTQAS

-285 PSSGVPVYRLYNA
+285 PSAGVPVYRLYNA

-312 GRLARIGWK
+312 SRLARVGWK

-332 GSGVAISRLYNRY
+332 GSGAAISRLYNRY
-345 VQTGSHLLTANAN
+345 VQTGSHLLTADAS
-358 ERRSCIRAGWSDDGN
+358 EKRSCIRAGWSDDGN

-379 LSKLPIAGFWSVT
+379 LSKLPIAGFWTVT

-406 SDAAVAVSR
+406 SDASVAVSR

-421 SADRGAGYRAWAT
+421 SPVDRGAGYRAWAT

-441 GARKQGDVIYLADND
+441 GAREQGGVIYLADND

-474 RQRYYL
+474 MQRYYL
-480 YSRGAYSVVRPG
+480 YSRGAYSV
-492 ISRDGATGP
+492 A
-501 GGIGAYHLTTG
+501 
-512 AGHVL
+512 
-517 RGSLRDGSVIYLAD
+517 
-531 NDGRL
+531 
-536 ATGSGWQVT
+536 Q
-545 DCFCQGMQRYYLYS
+545 
-559 RGAYSIARLG
+559 LG
-569 RSSDGASDIGGT
+569 RSSDGESDIGGA
-581 HYTTAAGYVLRNM
+581 HYTTTAGYVLRNM
-594 DFDDGI
+594 DFDDDI

-710 VRDSPLDEWIRYYST
+710 VRDSPLDEWIRHYST
-725 TEVARWGYLLG
+725 TEVVRWGYLLG

>member
-1 MLQEAVGKRFAPAPG
+1 
-16 ERVWH
+16 
-21 TPCRT
+21 
-26 IPKLSVGLVSAAL
+26 
-39 GLMLVFGGASACP
+39 
-52 ALAQEATPG
+52 
-61 SDVAAEAAVS
+61 
-71 GAEGSSST
+71 
-79 EGAAMPAVP
+79 
-88 DKAEGT
+88 
-94 GGPTSGSTRA
+94 
-104 KGRQT
+104 
-109 STESASEA
+109 
-117 VGPSK
+117 
-122 GSDDAEPVGG
+122 
-132 ATVDRET
+132 
-139 APSDQKTASSNQ
+139 
-151 VNSTPTASDTL
+151 
-162 VSPSAAAAGSSA
+162 
-174 VTDAPAAGASTTDTP
+174 
-189 VTDVPTTDAST
+189 
-200 SNAPTADAP
+200 
-209 AAETPAADGT
+209 
-219 NTVDMSSKTGAT
+219 
-231 SGVRDSGSTTQAS
+231 
-244 HSNVYRMYN
+244 MYN

-285 PSSGVPVYRLYNA
+285 PSAGVPVYRLYNA

-312 GRLARIGWK
+312 SRLARVGWK
-321 GEGVQLYGAPA
+321 GEGVQLYGASA

-345 VQTGSHLLTANAN
+345 VQTGSHLLTADAS
-358 ERRSCIRAGWSDDGN
+358 EKRSCIRAGWSDDGN
-373 SWYASK
+373 SWYATK
-379 LSKLPIAGFWSVT
+379 LSKLPIAGFWTVT

-406 SDAAVAVSR
+406 SDASVAVSR

-421 SADRGAGYRAWAT
+421 SPVDRGAGYRAWAT

-441 GARKQGDVIYLADND
+441 GAREQGGVIYLADND

-474 RQRYYL
+474 MQRYYL
-480 YSRGAYSVVRPG
+480 YSRGAYSVAKPG
-492 ISRDGATGP
+492 VSRDGATGR

-517 RGSLRDGSVIYLAD
+517 RGSLRSGSIIYLAD

-536 ATGSGWQVT
+536 ATGSGWLVT
-545 DCFCQGMQRYYLYS
+545 DRFGQGMQRYYLYS
-559 RGAYSIARLG
+559 KGAYSVAQLG
-569 RSSDGASDIGGT
+569 RSSDGESDIGGA
-581 HYTTAAGYVLRNM
+581 HYTTTAGYVLRNM
-594 DFDDGI
+594 DFDDGM

-710 VRDSPLDEWIRYYST
+710 VRDSPLDEWIRHYST
-725 TEVARWGYLLG
+725 TEVVRWGYLLG